1 MKKTLQKSSL
11 FFIGMLI
18 SLIAFTQTTPRSIT
32 FQTIPTGAYGK
43 GSSIAALFTPAG
55 AYPVNN
61 TTFNLYLSDADGNF
75 NSTASNTPIGS
86 AQTHYITFIN
96 GLIPTNASASNTY
109 KLKITAVDGSGGVLA
124 TATSSFSINIQNTTG
139 TNGNSTSQTF
149 TSPADASPFISYSVN
164 SNIGLFGRCVASS
177 DDVYVQNNTSTSVS
191 LSVKNEFDGTTI
203 TAYNNDAFVTQNQN
217 INVPANQK
225 LKLTGSPQK
234 VHYRFFQTIT
244 DAAQSNTISTKA
256 YFFMNNDLSAPFS
269 ALLNVV
275 CYDLGSPGIFTFKTD
290 IDPTRVG
297 SAFFNYPGNIYTAK
311 WDDNSANYVTSIQ
324 DIVDKAGL
332 LTHPYSESS
341 CGKNVIASGQT
352 IYNSF
357 GPSMTVAEPSTCSQT
372 QEALTPIQIFPK
384 PKISYTGPTK
394 GCVGAA
400 LTFTN
405 TSIISPQG
413 SKTVAGCTTP
423 NVLFYWFVDGVQAA
437 ISTDFTT
444 SSLSLGNHTI
454 QLAPFTGG
462 TTYSCTPAP
471 YETLVCIEAAPPA
484 NAASFALI
492 DVDNIRNLDTT
503 ICPANSP
510 FLVVNKSTTLT
521 SGTYCSALEYNWKLT
536 GPAGFTEINTTVSS
550 TSPNFT
556 VPSLT
561 IKGDYTLTL
570 NVSNPCGT
578 SNTFTRKIT
587 VLERPVITTQP
598 TNLTVCDGLNTTF
611 TAVAAGSNLT
621 YKWQVKIPSGTYT
634 DVTNTGVYS
643 GATTASLTITGGTV
657 SMNGYKY
664 QLIVSGSC
672 TPAVTSNEV
681 TLTVN
686 PRPTSVISGS
696 TTVCANL
703 PATISIALTGTAPWN
718 LTYSDGTTSTS
729 ISTSSSTYTFSV
741 SLATTKTYTVTSL
754 TDANCTATIGDRTG
768 SAVITVNPLPT
779 ITGTLN
785 ACVGSTTQL
794 SGSATADAT
803 TPWSS
808 ASTGVATISNTGLV
822 TGISSGTSVITY
834 KNSNGCIITATVTIN
849 PLPTVSIPN
858 TPQSLCKSSGSP
870 SGSVITP
877 TATTTI
883 STYQWYSN
891 TTASNTGGTQVATTN
906 TFTPPNTNAGELY
919 YYVTVTN
926 NNGCIATSNVSGS
939 IKVYSQPTITP
950 LPTSTSYCI
959 NAGAATL
966 TPTITNGGYG
976 TLSYQWY
983 SNTTASTTGATL
995 IPNETS
1001 ATYTPTTTVA
1011 GVKYYY
1017 VIATN
1022 GGPTSASNCNTLTS
1036 NFAEI
1041 KVYATPTIPTD
1052 PVTATYC
1059 ATATPTALTVPSAS
1073 AGGYGTATYQWYSNT
1088 TASTTGGTLVASTAT
1103 YTPNISNAGT
1113 TYYFVNVSNGATGGA
1128 ATCNNLNS
1136 GIATITV
1143 HPLPVITSATFAT
1156 QSLCISS
1163 TATSMT
1169 ASATTATGTIA
1180 SYQWFS
1186 NINANNTG
1194 GTLLTGET
1202 NATFTPPTNA
1212 TGTTYYYC
1220 EITNSWGCKA
1230 VTAISG
1236 AIKVYA
1242 AATISAQP
1250 IAAEYCVSP
1259 SAQATLLSVTAAT
1272 NAPGSLTYKW
1282 YSNTS
1287 NSNSGGSAI
1296 GSATNATYR
1305 PAITTAGATYYYVE
1319 VGNGGPVGCA
1329 TTTSNAVLIN
1339 VYSAPTISV
1348 NLTSSNYCK
1357 DAAANALSTTANNG
1371 GVGTLTYQWYEN
1383 TTASTAT
1390 GSLITGVNS
1399 ATYTPSTST
1408 VGAKYYYVVIT
1419 NGGPTSTCN
1428 TITSAIATINVYAAP
1443 TIITHPITAS
1453 YCKDNTVTPLTV
1465 GGATTGGLGT
1475 LSYQWY
1481 SNSSNTNTG
1490 GTTITNTTTTYT
1502 PLSNTPGTYYYYVE
1516 VRNGATGGATACN
1529 TTPSNVATITIHP
1542 LPVITSANFTA
1553 ENVCVGTT
1561 ATSMTASATTT
1572 TGTITGYQWYK
1583 NSTNS
1588 YTGATQI
1595 ANETNATFT
1604 PPTTTTGT
1612 TYYFCE
1618 ITNSWGCKT
1627 NTPVSGAINV
1637 YAAPV
1642 ITSQP
1647 TGATYCQNVTSTPL
1661 SVTATSGGLG
1671 TPTYQWY
1678 SNPTNSNSSGTLL
1691 TGATSATYTPST
1703 STVGTTYYYVTINNG
1718 GGAAG
1723 CSILASNAV
1732 AIVVNDLPVINAISL
1747 GTQTLCLNATPSN
1760 LSVTAS
1766 TSTGTISSTGYQWY
1780 SNATNSTS
1788 GASLIA
1794 SANTSTYTP
1803 PTNIAGTKFYFT
1815 VITNSFNCTTTTT
1828 VSGAI
1833 NVNSLPTITAQPSI
1847 SSQTKCLND
1856 AFTPLSVSATA
1867 GSGSILKYEWYSNT
1881 TNSTTGGTLVATNTS
1896 SAITNSYTPM
1906 SSSAGALYYYVI
1918 VYNTNG
1924 CQIISNVS
1932 APFTVNDLPSIS
1944 VQPSNTDQTACLNT
1958 ATTDLTVSASAGSG
1972 SISTYTW
1979 YKTNSLTGSPIWT
1992 VAATNTSSSTTNTYT
2007 PPSTTV
2013 GTLYYYVIV
2022 TNSNSCTKSSLAS
2035 GSVTI
2040 NPVAIINNQTNTY
2053 CSGTPFSRTLTTSGT
2068 ITVPVGT
2075 TYSWNAPV
2083 VTGGITGGA
2092 PGTAQATLNG
2102 TLTNPSNTPQT
2113 ATYTVTPRTGNCDG
2127 ATFTYTVTINPKA
2140 TITVPAID
2148 ACSGS
2153 AFAFTPAHGTNGN
2166 IIPANTTYTWTTPTV
2181 TGGITGGASA
2191 SGQTGFSG
2199 NLTNPTNAQK
2209 TATYTLTPTSPVGPC
2224 TGDNFTIVVN
2234 VNAKPSIANKT
2245 QTICSG
2251 DAFSIT
2257 PSNAGAEIVPAN
2269 TTYTWTVVDNTS
2281 VTGESNNI
2289 TPANSIGQPLTNNS
2303 NLVQTVVYTVT
2314 PVSGDVGFC
2323 SGTPFTITVTVNPKP
2338 SISAKTVTA
2347 CSNELFTT
2355 TITNGTNNDIVP
2367 NGITYTWS
2375 VPIVTGN
2382 MTGGAAGNAALS
2394 VSGNLTNPTSVS
2406 QTATYTVR
2414 PIVPGTTSC
2423 TGPDFTVIATI
2434 KPKAIIS
2441 VKSAVA
2447 CSNDAFTFTLS
2458 DGVSTDV
2465 IPTGT
2470 TYSWSS
2476 PTVTGGLT
2484 GGAAGNAQAIVGGT
2498 LSNPSNSAQTATYS
2512 IIANSNNCLSTA
2524 FAATATVYTRPLI
2537 ITQNV
2542 QACSGTAFNVPLS
2555 NGGGNILP
2563 TNTTY
2568 TWTVALNNNVSGASD
2583 VNAPATS
2590 ISQTLTNN
2598 TNTDQLVV
2606 YTVTPT
2612 SGALGNCVG
2621 LPFTVNVTVKP
2632 KPFVTP
2638 QTEPICSG
2646 NNFTNA
2652 PTNGNGNIIPT
2663 GTTYTWTNPVSSPL
2677 GAITGGS
2684 TQAAAQ
2690 TQVRQLLTNT
2700 TNAPG
2705 TLTYTVTPS
2714 ANSCSGSSYQLIVN
2728 VNPKPTITAMSS
2740 TICSS
2745 ETFTAAPVNNTNG
2758 IVPAN
2763 TTYIWTVV
2771 DNPNITGE
2779 SNVTTASI
2787 NISQTLV
2794 NTSNIAQTIVYTVT
2808 PTSGDAGN
2816 CIGNSFT
2823 VSVLVNPQ
2831 PSITAAQAQIVC
2843 SGTAFNI
2850 APVNNTDGIVPTNT
2864 KYTWANPIDNPVG
2877 SITGQSAQ
2885 LVAANS
2891 VTQLLNNVTN
2901 TPATITY
2908 TVTPIAGTCTGPN
2921 FTAVITIN
2929 PKPAINAQ
2937 ARTICSDELFTV
2949 SPVNSADGIVPNN
2962 TTYTWPIPVSNPIG
2976 AVTGGSTQT
2985 VASANISQRLT
2996 NTTNAAATLTYSVTP
3011 KSGAAG
3017 SCPGTPFNV
3026 VVNVNAKP
3034 VIGNQTREVCSGT
3047 AFNLPLVNG
3056 GSTIIPANTTYTWF
3070 VSTNNNNITGQ
3081 SDINVDQSSIGQT
3094 LVNNTNV
3101 AQQITYTITPKS
3113 GATGNCIGSTFL
3125 LTVTVNPKPSI
3136 TTQTQTICSNGTF
3149 TILPVNGGNLIV
3161 PANTTYTWPA
3171 PTNISGGAISGGAAQ
3186 LSSVSSISQ
3195 LLTNNSN
3202 SQGVLRYIVTPTSGA
3217 TGTCPGAPFN
3227 VEITV
3232 SPKPILTSTLTPPAI
3247 CNATNF
3253 SYNPISPTDGVSWIW
3268 TRNTITGITNTA
3280 GTGTGVINETLINTS
3295 ANPITVPYV
3304 FALTTYGCP
3313 NTQTVNVI
3321 VFPTPQLTSLLTL
3334 PAQCSGTPFYYNP
3347 TSATIGT
3354 SYTWSRASIAGISNP
3369 ATNGSGAISETLT
3382 NTSPNPIVVN
3392 YVYTLTANGC
3402 TNQQT
3407 VSVTIDPL
3415 PIANFSI
3422 GGLRADCGPTS
3433 RTLIN
3438 SSSVNSNPLT
3448 NGTFTWGIDIIR
3460 NGGAV
3465 PVYSLI
3471 NTNYTTQ
3478 VNYTFTNTGI
3488 RDSLYPITLTAKSPN
3503 GCLNTYRDTITIHP
3517 DARIDLKIG
3526 TTAACAPFNA
3536 VNSINVIN
3544 KTDPSP
3550 DPTINLFSSYKW
3562 TIRDKR
3568 GNILSNTIS
3577 PNPPNYTIT
3586 NADDTLHIALKVNS
3600 LYGCRP
3606 DSVNRIVYTYQNPI
3620 VNFTVAPQNSCTML
3634 STQAVN
3640 TSYIGPNRTTSS
3652 LRYAWYANGSL
3663 LSNAGVPGTFNLIN
3677 NSNTRDSIYTIK
3689 LVISETVNNCK
3700 DSSSVGN
3707 LIVYPKPKAI
3717 FTVDKANEVCTTIDG
3732 VNSSI
3737 NNSSLF
3743 KNGTVPQYKW
3753 SVTYNNLFDT
3763 ARAIVIDSTTAP
3775 FIAAKPNF
3783 KFKDAKG
3790 TVDTSYNINMMIYT
3804 VDGCIDTLTKSIK
3817 INRRPNVDFT
3827 VPVEGCGI
3835 YIVNPTDNT
3844 TNFPN
3849 DSLQRQWTVLPMGGL
3864 SLFAETTKNPY
3875 VIFPVNT
3882 TANSI
3887 AYKIKQTVTSLA
3899 GCIDS
3904 LNRFTTIHPKP
3915 TASFAVGKIDSCGPW
3930 TKTIRNTSDPKNG
3943 LGINAITSRWEV
3955 RKDNIIRLNTSAQ
3968 NLTYTFTNTG
3978 IVDSI
3983 YSVRLFV
3990 SNPQGCLDTTAV
4002 QQITVHP
4009 NARAFFNTDTLGCA
4023 PFKIRDHIKVQD
4035 FPQANDIWRYE
4046 WRIYDRFGFLLANY
4060 DSSVLAPDYIIQNES
4075 DTVTLQ
4081 LIAYSKW
4088 GCTQDIF
4095 SRQIITRPN
4104 SVKAIVTADST
4115 ICSNL
4120 PLAFTNRSYYGN
4132 NNETAG
4138 LIYDWYVNDSKVT
4151 NINSPIFI
4159 FKNNSNVSDSILYVK
4174 LVTTY
4179 TNTGCN
4185 DSVTRKI
4192 TIYPAP
4198 APNFTV
4204 TSKEICGV
4212 PVGYKNFL
4220 NESIVAKNNVYNAA
4234 WTVTNLTLN
4243 RPAGLQVLPTSTNRR
4258 FQLQFGDNPGNIDT
4272 IYAVKLTATSLN
4284 GCAADTTINISLYRR
4299 PNVRFTISN
4308 ALICGESTLQL
4319 TDQTTN
4325 VPTSKVWSYTTPTGS
4340 ALSFFPS
4347 VTATSPK
4354 ILVPPNVTGNLVS
4367 YYIKQ
4372 VALTVNGCTDSTIVQ
4387 LDAKPLPTAKFGM
4400 SDTASCIDSITIKFK
4415 DESIPRTPETITGWT
4430 WDFGDGVT
4438 ATIKNPVHFYNKPG
4452 TYTISLVITNNEG
4465 CSSLPTR
4472 KTLIVYGAP
4481 KALFTMPKKV
4491 CQTDTIRFTNKTIL
4505 GYGTSTFASEWNFGD
4520 GSSINTNANPSHV
4533 FTKPGIFVVSL
4544 KVKADSSCTTST
4556 VYDTITVAGF
4566 PSAGFTH
4573 QFNCVNSPV
4582 NFIDTSKAGFADT
4595 LGSWRWSFD
4604 NGSFSNQA
4612 SPTHRFS
4619 NLRTYN
4625 VKLLVS
4631 GLACPN
4637 LKDSVTYPLL
4647 IDAPIASFNMSD
4659 SLSCIDSIS
4668 VKFTDFSSTYAPT
4681 TIRNWNWNF
4690 GDGTT
4695 STMQSPTHFF
4705 NKPGKYYITL
4715 TVTNNEGCTSLPLTK
4730 QLIVYG
4736 SPKAAFVMPEKVCQ
4750 TDTIRF
4756 TNKTQLGYGSITFAS
4771 EWNFGDGSS
4780 INTNANPS
4788 HVFTKPG
4795 IFVVSLKVKADSSCT
4810 TSTVYDTITVAGFPS
4825 AGFTHQ
4831 FNCVNS
4837 PVNFI
4842 DTSKAGF
4849 ADTLGS
4855 WRWSFDNGSFSNQA
4869 SPTHRF
4875 SNLRTYNVKLLVS
4888 GLACPNLKDSV
4899 TYPLLIDA
4907 PIASFNMSDSLSCID
4922 SIKIKFT
4929 DLSSTYAPTTIRN
4942 WNWNFGDGSSS
4953 TTQSPTHL
4961 FNKPGKYYI
4970 TLTVT
4975 NNEGCTSLP
4984 LTKQLIVYGSP
4995 KAAFVMPKQICLT
5008 DSIPF
5013 VNTSTLGYGST
5024 KFISYTW
5031 DFGDG
5036 IPLNYTANP
5045 THRFKFAGKFGV
5057 RLTVRADSSCMTST
5071 FVDSVT
5077 VIGYPKAKFG
5087 ITNYCVETPIFFK
5100 DSSVAGYAD
5109 KVGSWRWDFGDNSFS
5124 SVTSPVHIY
5133 NRIGTF
5139 PVKLLVS
5146 GNLCPY
5152 LQDSITIPLKIIDRR
5167 RDSVYA
5173 IKYLQYNIAQSLCAL
5188 PGGNKYTWSP
5198 STDINP
5204 IDSRCVTINVQHPK
5218 TIYKI
5223 TIIDSAGCTIND
5235 RQEIW
5240 GFPGTDIFLPRAF
5253 IPASNNRDNAIFKPI
5268 YVGVT
5273 VIKYFK
5279 IYDRF
5284 GHEVFSTS
5292 DMSKYWDGTSNGVN
5306 QPMETYTW
5314 IIQGFDY
5321 NNKPVIRQGNVTLI
5335 RYQ

>member
-11 FFIGMLI
+11 FLIGILI
-18 SLIAFTQTTPRSIT
+18 SLCALAQTTPRSIT

-43 GSSIAALFTPAG
+43 GSSIAALFAPAG
-55 AYPVNN
+55 AFPVNN
-61 TTFNLYLSDADGNF
+61 TTFNLYLSDPDGNF
-75 NSTASNTPIGS
+75 NSTASNTAIGS

-96 GLIPTNASASNTY
+96 GLIPTNATASTTY
-109 KLKITAVDGSGGVLA
+109 KLKITAIDGSGGVLA
-124 TATSSFSINIQNTTG
+124 TATSGFSINIQNTTG
-139 TNGNSTSQTF
+139 TNGDATSQTF
-149 TSPADASPFISYSVN
+149 TTPADASPFISYSVN
-164 SNIGLFGRCVASS
+164 SGIGLYGRCVASL
-177 DDVYVQNNTSTSVS
+177 DDVFVLNNTANTVT
-191 LSVKNEFDGTTI
+191 LSIKNEFDGTTI
-203 TAYNNDAFVTQNQN
+203 AAYINDAFATQNQN
-217 INVPANQK
+217 VTVTANQK
-225 LKLTGSPQK
+225 LKLSSSPQK

-297 SAFFNYPGNIYTAK
+297 SAYFNYPGNIYTAK
-311 WDDNSANYVTSIQ
+311 WDDNTANYVTSIQ

-394 GCVGAA
+394 GCVGSP

-423 NVLFYWFVDGVQAA
+423 NVLYYWFVDGVQAS

-471 YETLVCIEAAPPA
+471 YETVVCIEAAPPA

-492 DVDNIRNLDTT
+492 DVDNIRDLDTT
-503 ICPANSP
+503 ICPSNNP
-510 FLVVNKSTTLT
+510 FLVVNKSSTLT
-521 SGTYCSALEYNWKLT
+521 SGTYCSTLNYNWKLT
-536 GPAGFTEINTTVSS
+536 GPTGFAEINTTTTSA
-550 TSPNFT
+550 SPNFT

-561 IKGDYTLTL
+561 IKGNYTLTL
-570 NVSNPCGT
+570 TVSNPCGT
-578 SNTFTRKIT
+578 SNAYTRIIT
-587 VLERPVITTQP
+587 VLEQPAITTQP

-611 TAVAAGSNLT
+611 TAVATGSNLT
-621 YKWQVKIPSGTYT
+621 YRWQVKIPSGTYT

-643 GATTASLTITGGTV
+643 GATTASLTITGATV

-664 QLIVSGSC
+664 QLIVSGTC
-672 TPAVTSNEV
+672 TPDVTSNEV

-696 TTVCANL
+696 TTVCANT

-718 LTYSDGTTSTS
+718 ITYSDGTTSTS
-729 ISTSSSTYTFSV
+729 VTTSSSPYTFNV

-754 TDANCTATIGDRTG
+754 SDANCTAVVGDRTG

-779 ITGTLN
+779 ISGTLN

-808 ASTGVATISNTGLV
+808 ASTSVATISNTGLV
-822 TGISSGTSVITY
+822 TGVSAGTSVITY
-834 KNSNGCIITATVTIN
+834 TNSNGCIITATVTIN

-858 TPQSLCKSSGSP
+858 TNQSLCLNPLTP
-870 SGSVITP
+870 SGSALSP
-877 TATTTI
+877 TTTTTI
-883 STYQWYSN
+883 STYQWFSN
-891 TTASNTGGTQVATTN
+891 STASNTGGTQVATTN

-919 YYVTVTN
+919 YYLTVTN
-926 NNGCIATSNVSGS
+926 NNGCVATSNVSGS
-939 IKVYSQPTITP
+939 IKVYGKPTITA
-950 LPTSTSYCI
+950 LPTTTSYCI
-959 NAGAATL
+959 NATATTL

-976 TLSYQWY
+976 TLTYQWY
-983 SNTTASTTGATL
+983 SNTTASTTGATE
-995 IPNETS
+995 IANETN
-1001 ATYTPTTTVA
+1001 ATFTPLTTAA

-1017 VIATN
+1017 VVVTN
-1022 GGPTSASNCNTLTS
+1022 GGPTSASNCNTITS

-1041 KVYATPTIPTD
+1041 KVYATPTITTD
-1052 PVTATYC
+1052 PVPATYC
-1059 ATATPTALTVPSAS
+1059 AGSAPVALTVPDATN
-1073 AGGYGTATYQWYSNT
+1073 GGYGTTTYQWYSNT
-1088 TASTTGGTLVASTAT
+1088 TASTTGGTLIGSSAT
-1103 YTPNISNAGT
+1103 YTPNISTAGT
-1113 TYYFVNVSNGATGGA
+1113 TYYYTNISNGGTGGA
-1128 ATCNNLNS
+1128 AACNNLNS

-1143 HPLPVITSATFAT
+1143 HPLPVITSATFASE
-1156 QSLCISS
+1156 SLCISS

-1169 ASATTATGTIA
+1169 ASATTATGTIT

-1186 NINANNTG
+1186 NANASNTG
-1194 GTLLTGET
+1194 GTSIAGAT
-1202 NATFTPPTNA
+1202 NAIFTPPTSA

-1230 VTAISG
+1230 TTAVSG

-1250 IAAEYCVSP
+1250 IAADYCVSP

-1287 NSNSGGSAI
+1287 NSNSGGTLI
-1296 GSATNATYR
+1296 GGATNASYR
-1305 PAITTAGATYYYVE
+1305 PSITTVGATYYYAE
-1319 VGNGGPVGCA
+1319 VSNGGPAGCQ

-1339 VYSAPTISV
+1339 VYTAPTIST
-1348 NLTSSNYCK
+1348 NLVSSNYCK
-1357 DAAANALSTTANNG
+1357 DVTANAISVTASNG

-1383 TTASTAT
+1383 ANASSPN
-1390 GSLITGVNS
+1390 GSMITGANNS
-1399 ATYTPSTST
+1399 TYTPSTTT
-1408 VGAKYYYVVIT
+1408 VGTKYFYVVVN
-1419 NGGPTSTCN
+1419 NGGPTGTCN
-1428 TITSAIATINVYAAP
+1428 TVTSAIATINVYAAP
-1443 TIITHPITAS
+1443 TITSHPVSAT
-1453 YCKDNTVTPLTV
+1453 YCKDNTVAALTI

-1475 LSYQWY
+1475 LTYQWY
-1481 SNSSNTNTG
+1481 SNTTNTNTG
-1490 GTTITNTTTTYT
+1490 GSTITNTTTTFT
-1502 PLSNTPGTYYYYVE
+1502 PLSTTPGTYYYYVD
-1516 VRNGATGGATACN
+1516 VRNGATGGAIGCN
-1529 TTPSNVATITIHP
+1529 TTASNVATITIHP
-1542 LPVITSANFTA
+1542 LPVSTSTFAS
-1553 ENVCVGTT
+1553 ENICVGTA
-1561 ATSMTASATTT
+1561 ATSMTASATTA
-1572 TGTITGYQWYK
+1572 TGTIATYQWYR
-1583 NSTNS
+1583 NSSNS

-1595 ANETNATFT
+1595 VSETNATFT
-1604 PPTTTTGT
+1604 PPTSTTGT

-1618 ITNSWGCKT
+1618 ITNSWGCST
-1627 NTPVSGAINV
+1627 RTAISGAINV

-1647 TGATYCQNVTSTPL
+1647 SGATYCQNVNAAAL
-1661 SVTATSGGLG
+1661 SVTATAGGLG
-1671 TPTYQWY
+1671 TLTYQWY
-1678 SNPTNSNSSGTLL
+1678 SNSTNSNSNGTLL

-1703 STVGTTYYYVTINNG
+1703 STVGTNYYYVVINNG

-1723 CSILASNAV
+1723 CSLLPSNAV
-1732 AIVVNDLPVINAISL
+1732 AVIVNDLPVINAIAL
-1747 GTQTLCLNATPSN
+1747 GAQTLCLNATPSN

-1766 TSTGTISSTGYQWY
+1766 TATGTISSTGYQWY
-1780 SNATNSTS
+1780 SNTTNSTS
-1788 GASLIA
+1788 GASPIA
-1794 SANTSTYTP
+1794 GANNNTYTP
-1803 PTNIAGTKFYFT
+1803 PTNVAGSKHYFV

-1833 NVNSLPTITAQPSI
+1833 LVNSLPTIATQPSI
-1847 SSQTKCLND
+1847 SSQTKCLNE
-1856 AFTPLSVSATA
+1856 AFTALTVTAAA
-1867 GSGSILKYEWYSNT
+1867 GSGSISKYEWYSNT
-1881 TNSTTGGTLVATNTS
+1881 TNSTSGGTLVATNNS
-1896 SAITNSYTPM
+1896 SASTNSYTPL
-1906 SSSAGALYYYVI
+1906 SSSPGVLYYYVT

-1924 CQIISNVS
+1924 CQITSNIS

-1944 VQPSNTDQTACLNT
+1944 VQPSSSNQTACLNT
-1958 ATTDLTVSASAGSG
+1958 ATTDLTVNASAGSG
-1972 SISTYTW
+1972 NISSYTW
-1979 YKTNSLTGSPIWT
+1979 YSTSNISGTPVWT
-1992 VAATNTSSSTTNTYT
+1992 VVATNTTSSTTNTYT
-2007 PPSTTV
+2007 PASNTV
-2013 GTLYYYVIV
+2013 GTLYYYVRV
-2022 TNSNSCTKSSLAS
+2022 TNSNGCIKASDAS

-2040 NPVAIINNQTNTY
+2040 NPVAIITNQNDAY
-2053 CSGTPFSRTLTTSGT
+2053 CSGTPFSKTLTSGGSN
-2068 ITVPVGT
+2068 TVPANT

-2092 PGTAQATLNG
+2092 PGSAQTTLNG
-2102 TLTNPSNTPQT
+2102 TLTNPTNTPQT

-2140 TITVPAID
+2140 TISVPAID
-2148 ACSGS
+2148 ACSGN
-2153 AFAFTPAHGTNGN
+2153 AFSFTPAHGTNGN
-2166 IIPANTTYTWTTPTV
+2166 IIPANTTYTWTSPTV
-2181 TGGITGGASA
+2181 TGGLTGGFSA
-2191 SGQTGFSG
+2191 SGQTSFSG
-2199 NLTNPTNAQK
+2199 NLTNPNNTQK
-2209 TATYTLTPTSPVGPC
+2209 TATYTVTPTSPIGSCP
-2224 TGDNFTIVVN
+2224 GDNFTILVN
-2234 VNAKPSIANKT
+2234 INAKPTIAAKT

-2251 DAFSIT
+2251 DAFNIT
-2257 PSNAGAEIVPAN
+2257 PSNAGNEIVPAN

-2281 VTGESNNI
+2281 ITGESNNN
-2289 TPANSIGQPLTNNS
+2289 TPANNISQTLTNNT
-2303 NLVQTVVYTVT
+2303 NTVQTVVYTVT
-2314 PVSGDVGFC
+2314 PVSGDVGNC
-2323 SGTPFTITVTVNPKP
+2323 PGTPFTITVTINPKP

-2355 TITNGTNNDIVP
+2355 IITNGANSDIVP

-2375 VPIVTGN
+2375 APIVTGG
-2382 MTGGAAGNAALS
+2382 MTGGAAGNAATS
-2394 VSGNLTNPTSVS
+2394 VSGNLSNPTSVN

-2414 PIVPGTTSC
+2414 PTVPGGTSC
-2423 TGPDFTVIATI
+2423 IGQDFTVIATI
-2434 KPKAIIS
+2434 KPKAIIAA
-2441 VKSAVA
+2441 KTATA
-2447 CSNDAFTFTLS
+2447 CSNDAFTFALI
-2458 DGVSTDV
+2458 DGAGSDV
-2465 IPTGT
+2465 IPLGT
-2470 TYSWSS
+2470 TYTWSS
-2476 PTVTGGLT
+2476 VPNVTGGLT
-2484 GGAAGNAQAIVGGT
+2484 GGATGSAQNTVGGT
-2498 LSNPSNSAQTATYS
+2498 LVNPSNTSQTATYNVT
-2512 IIANSNNCLSTA
+2512 ANSDGCLSTA
-2524 FAATATVYTRPLI
+2524 FSATATIYARPSI
-2537 ITQNV
+2537 TTQNV
-2542 QACSGTAFNVPLS
+2542 QTCSGTAFTVPLS
-2555 NGGGNILP
+2555 NGGNNILP
-2563 TNTTY
+2563 SGTTY
-2568 TWTVALNNNVSGASD
+2568 TWTVAQNNNVSGATD
-2583 VNAPATS
+2583 VNVATS
-2590 ISQTLTNN
+2590 IISQTLINN
-2598 TNTDQLVV
+2598 TNTDQIVT
-2606 YTVTPT
+2606 YSVTPI
-2612 SGALGNCVG
+2612 SGATGNCPG

-2638 QTEPICSG
+2638 QSETICSG
-2646 NNFTNA
+2646 SNFTNA
-2652 PTNGNGNIIPT
+2652 PTNGNSNIVPT
-2663 GTTYTWTNPVSSPL
+2663 GTTYTWTTPTSNPIGTISGGTLQTSP
-2677 GAITGGS
+2677 
-2684 TQAAAQ
+2684 Q
-2690 TQVRQLLTNT
+2690 TQVRQSLTNT
-2700 TNAPG
+2700 TNTPG

-2714 ANSCSGSSYQLIVN
+2714 ANGCAGSSYQLIVN
-2728 VNPKPTITAMSS
+2728 VNPKPAITNMST

-2745 ETFTAAPVNNTNG
+2745 ETFTTAPANGSNG
-2758 IVPAN
+2758 IVPVN
-2763 TTYIWTVV
+2763 TTYTWTVV

-2779 SNVTTASI
+2779 SNVTTSST

-2794 NTSNIAQTIVYTVT
+2794 NTSHTAQTVVYTVI

-2823 VSVLVNPQ
+2823 VSVVVSPQ
-2831 PSITAAQAQIVC
+2831 PSITAAQTPIVC

-2850 APVNNTDGIVPTNT
+2850 APVNNTDGIVPSNT
-2864 KYTWANPIDNPVG
+2864 KYTWANPTDNPVG
-2877 SITGQSAQ
+2877 SITGQSSQ

-2891 VTQLLNNVTN
+2891 VSQLLNNITN

-2908 TVTPIAGTCTGPN
+2908 TITPIAGTCTGPN
-2921 FTAVITIN
+2921 FTAVITVN
-2929 PKPAINAQ
+2929 PKPNITTPPV
-2937 ARTICSDELFTV
+2937 TICSEDLFTV
-2949 SPVNSADGIVPNN
+2949 SPINGSNGIVPNN
-2962 TTYTWPIPVSNPIG
+2962 TTYTWPIPISNPVG

-2985 VASANISQRLT
+2985 VAAANISQRLT

-3017 SCPGTPFNV
+3017 NCPGSPFNV

-3034 VIGNQTREVCSGT
+3034 VIGNQNLSICSGA

-3081 SDINVDQSSIGQT
+3081 SDVNVDQSTIGQT
-3094 LVNNTNV
+3094 LTNNTNV

-3113 GATGNCIGSTFL
+3113 GATGNCVGSTFL

-3136 TTQTQTICSNGTF
+3136 TTQTQTICSNATF
-3149 TILPVNGGNLIV
+3149 NIAPANGGNLIV

-3232 SPKPILTSTLTPPAI
+3232 SPKPILISTLTPPAI

-3253 SYNPISPTDGVSWIW
+3253 SYNPNTPTDGASYVW
-3268 TRNTITGITNTA
+3268 TRNTLAGISNTA
-3280 GTGTGVINETLINTS
+3280 GTGTGVINETLINTT

-3304 FALTTYGCP
+3304 FALTAYGCP

-3321 VFPTPQLTSLLTL
+3321 VNPTPQLTSLLTL

-3347 TSATIGT
+3347 TSATNGT
-3354 SYTWSRASIAGISNP
+3354 TYTWTRASIAGISNP
-3369 ATNGSGAISETLT
+3369 AANGSGAISETLT

-3407 VSVTIDPL
+3407 ISVTIDPL
-3415 PIANFSI
+3415 PIANFNI
-3422 GGLRADCGPTS
+3422 GGPRADCGPTT
-3433 RTLIN
+3433 RTIIN
-3438 SSSVNSNPLT
+3438 TSSVNSNPLT
-3448 NGTFTWGIDIIR
+3448 NGIFTWGIDILR

-3503 GCLNTYRDTITIHP
+3503 GCINTYRDTITVHP
-3517 DARIDLKIG
+3517 DAHIDLTIG

-3536 VNSINVIN
+3536 INSINVVN

-3562 TIRDKR
+3562 TIRDR
-3568 GNILSNTIS
+3568 NGNILSNTVS
-3577 PNPPNYTIT
+3577 PNPPNYAIT
-3586 NADDTLHIALKVNS
+3586 NPDDTLQIALKVNS

-3663 LSNAGVPGTFNLIN
+3663 LSNAQVPGTFNLIN
-3677 NSNTRDSIYTIK
+3677 NSNTRDTIYTIK
-3689 LVISETVNNCK
+3689 LVVSETINSCK

-3707 LIVYPKPKAI
+3707 LVVYPKPKAI
-3717 FTVDKANEVCTTIDG
+3717 FTIDKADEVCTTING

-3743 KNGTVPQYKW
+3743 KNGTVPQYNW

-3763 ARAIVIDSTTAP
+3763 ARAIIIDSTTAP
-3775 FIAAKPNF
+3775 FIAARPNF

-3817 INRRPNVDFT
+3817 IRRRPNVDFT
-3827 VPVEGCGI
+3827 IPVEGCGI

-3844 TNFPN
+3844 INFPN
-3849 DSLQRQWTVLPMGGL
+3849 DSLNRQWTVLPSGGL
-3864 SLFAETTKNPY
+3864 SLFNANANNPY
-3875 VIFPVNT
+3875 IIFPVNN

-3887 AYKIKQTVTSLA
+3887 AYKVKQSVTVK
-3899 GCIDS
+3899 GFDECIDS
-3904 LNRFTTIHPKP
+3904 LNRFITIHPKP
-3915 TASFAVGKIDSCGPW
+3915 TASFNVGKIDSCGPW
-3930 TKTIRNTSDPKNG
+3930 TKTFTNTSDPKNG
-3943 LGINAITSRWEV
+3943 LGVNAITSRWEV
-3955 RKDNIIRLNTSAQ
+3955 RKDNIIKLNTSAQ

-3978 IVDSI
+3978 VVDSV
-3983 YSVRLFV
+3983 YTVRLFV
-3990 SNPQGCLDTTAV
+3990 SNPQGCLDTTAL

-4095 SRQIITRPN
+4095 SRQVITRPN
-4104 SVKAIVTADST
+4104 SVKANVTADST

-4120 PLAFTNRSYYGN
+4120 PLAFTNTSYYGN
-4132 NNETAG
+4132 NNQTAG

-4151 NINSPIFI
+4151 NLNSPTFI
-4159 FKNNSNVSDSILYVK
+4159 FRNNSNVSDSILYVK
-4174 LVTTY
+4174 LVTTF
-4179 TNTGCN
+4179 TGTGCN
-4185 DSVTRKI
+4185 DSTTKKI

-4204 TSKEICGV
+4204 TTKEICGN
-4212 PVGYKNFL
+4212 PVGFKNFVT
-4220 NESIVAKNNVYNAA
+4220 ESIVAKNNVYNAA
-4234 WTVTNLTLN
+4234 WNITNLTLN
-4243 RPAGLQVLPTSTNRR
+4243 QPSGLQVLPTSTNKL

-4272 IYAVKLTATSLN
+4272 IYAVKLTATSIN
-4284 GCAADTTINISLYRR
+4284 GCKADTTTNISLYRR
-4299 PNVRFTISN
+4299 PNVNFTISN
-4308 ALICGESTLQL
+4308 SLVCGEITLQL
-4319 TDQTTN
+4319 TDQTSN
-4325 VPTSKVWSYTTPTGS
+4325 VPTSKVWSYTTPTGNP
-4340 ALSFFPS
+4340 LSFFPS
-4347 VTATSPK
+4347 TTATSPK
-4354 ILVPPNVTGNLVS
+4354 VLVPPNITGNLVS

-4372 VALTVNGCTDSTIVQ
+4372 IATTVNGCTDSAIVQ
-4387 LDAKPLPTAKFGM
+4387 LDAKALPTAVFNM
-4400 SDTASCIDSITIKFK
+4400 SDTSSCIDSVTIKFK
-4415 DESIPRTPETITGWT
+4415 DQSIPRTPETITGWS
-4430 WDFGDGVT
+4430 WDFGDGIT
-4438 ATIKNPVHFYNKPG
+4438 SNIQNPSHFYNKPG

-4472 KTLIVYGAP
+4472 KQLVVYGSPRAR
-4481 KALFTMPKKV
+4481 FTMPKKV
-4491 CQTDTIRFTNKTIL
+4491 CQTDTIRFTNNTVL
-4505 GYGTSTFASEWNFGD
+4505 GHGTSNFASEWNFGD
-4520 GSSINTNANPSHV
+4520 GSSINTLASPTHV
-4533 FTKPGIFVVSL
+4533 FTKPGIFIVTL
-4544 KVKADSSCTTST
+4544 TVKADSSCTTST

-4566 PSAGFTH
+4566 PKAGFTH

-4582 NFIDTSKAGFADT
+4582 NFIDTSKVGFADT
-4595 LGSWRWSFD
+4595 LGSWRWTFD
-4604 NGSFSNQA
+4604 DGSFSNQP

-4619 NLRTYN
+4619 NLKTYN

-4637 LKDSVTYPLL
+4637 LKDSVVYPLL
-4647 IDAPIASFNMSD
+4647 IDAPIASFIMSD
-4659 SLSCIDSIS
+4659 SVSCID
-4668 VKFTDFSSTYAPT
+4668 
-4681 TIRNWNWNF
+4681 TI
-4690 GDGTT
+4690 
-4695 STMQSPTHFF
+4695 Q
-4705 NKPGKYYITL
+4705 
-4715 TVTNNEGCTSLPLTK
+4715 V
-4730 QLIVYG
+4730 
-4736 SPKAAFVMPEKVCQ
+4736 
-4750 TDTIRF
+4750 
-4756 TNKTQLGYGSITFAS
+4756 
-4771 EWNFGDGSS
+4771 
-4780 INTNANPS
+4780 
-4788 HVFTKPG
+4788 
-4795 IFVVSLKVKADSSCT
+4795 
-4810 TSTVYDTITVAGFPS
+4810 
-4825 AGFTHQ
+4825 
-4831 FNCVNS
+4831 
-4837 PVNFI
+4837 
-4842 DTSKAGF
+4842 
-4849 ADTLGS
+4849 
-4855 WRWSFDNGSFSNQA
+4855 
-4869 SPTHRF
+4869 
-4875 SNLRTYNVKLLVS
+4875 
-4888 GLACPNLKDSV
+4888 
-4899 TYPLLIDA
+4899 
-4907 PIASFNMSDSLSCID
+4907 
-4922 SIKIKFT
+4922 KFT

-4942 WNWNFGDGSSS
+4942 WNWNFGDGNTS
-4953 TTQSPTHL
+4953 TDQSPTHV
-4961 FNKPGKYYI
+4961 FRKPGKYFI

-4984 LTKQLIVYGSP
+4984 LIKQLIVYGSP

-5024 KFISYTW
+5024 QFISYIW

-5087 ITNYCVETPIFFK
+5087 IENYCVETPIFFR
-5100 DSSVAGYAD
+5100 DSSIAGYAD
-5109 KVGSWRWDFGDNSFS
+5109 RLGSWSWNFGDNSFS
-5124 SVTSPVHIY
+5124 SSTNPVHIY
-5133 NRIGTF
+5133 KRTGTF
-5139 PVKLLVS
+5139 PVQLVVS
-5146 GNLCPY
+5146 GNLCPS
-5152 LQDSITIPLKIIDRR
+5152 LQDSITVPLKIIDRR
-5167 RDSVYA
+5167 RDSVYS
-5173 IKYLQYNIAQSLCAL
+5173 IKYLQYNIAQNLCAL
-5188 PGGNKYTWSP
+5188 PGGDKYTWSP

-5223 TIIDSAGCTIND
+5223 TIIDSAGCTITD
-5235 RQEIW
+5235 RQEVW

-5292 DMSKYWDGTSNGVN
+5292 DMNKYWDGTSNGVN

-5321 NNKPVIRQGNVTLI
+5321 NNKPVIRQGNVTLV

>member
-11 FFIGMLI
+11 LFIGMLI
-18 SLIAFTQTTPRSIT
+18 SLFAFAQTRSIT
-32 FQTIPTGAYGK
+32 FQTIPTGAYGQS
-43 GSSIAALFTPAG
+43 SSIAALFTPG
-55 AYPVNN
+55 GVFPVNN
-61 TTFNLYLSDADGNF
+61 TRFNLYLSDPDGNF
-75 NSTASNTPIGS
+75 NSTASNTAIGT
-86 AQTHYITFIN
+86 ALTHYITFIN
-96 GLIPTNASASNTY
+96 GQIPANATAANTY
-109 KLKITAVDGSGGVLA
+109 KLKITAFDGSGGVLA
-124 TATSSFSINIQNTTG
+124 TATSSFTINIQNTTG
-139 TNGNSTSQTF
+139 TNGNATSQTF

-164 SNIGLFGRCVASS
+164 SSIGLFGRCVASS

-203 TAYNNDAFVTQNQN
+203 PAYNNDAFASQNQN
-217 INVPANQK
+217 VTVTANQK

-297 SAFFNYPGNIYTAK
+297 SAYFNYPGNIYTAK
-311 WDDNSANYVTSIQ
+311 WDDNTPNYVTSIQ
-324 DIVDKAGL
+324 DIIDKAGL

-357 GPSMTVAEPSTCSQT
+357 GPSMTVAEPSNCTQT

-384 PKISYTGPTK
+384 PRISYTGPTK
-394 GCVGAA
+394 GCVGTP

-413 SKTVAGCTTP
+413 SKTVAGCSTP
-423 NVLFYWFVDGVQAA
+423 NVLYYWFVDGVQAS
-437 ISTDFTT
+437 ISTNFTT

-471 YETLVCIEAAPPA
+471 YETVVCIEAAPPSD
-484 NAASFALI
+484 AARFALI
-492 DVDNIRNLDTT
+492 DTDNNRNADTT

-510 FLVVNKSTTLT
+510 FLVVNKSSTLT
-521 SGTYCSALEYNWKLT
+521 SGSYCSILNYNWKLT
-536 GPAGFTEINTTVSS
+536 GPAGFTEINSTVSS
-550 TSPNFT
+550 SSPNFT
-556 VPSLT
+556 VPTLSL
-561 IKGDYTLTL
+561 KGDYTLTL
-570 NVSNPCGT
+570 TVSNPCGT
-578 SNTFTRKIT
+578 SAAFTRKIT
-587 VLERPVITTQP
+587 VLERPEITVDP
-598 TNLTVCDGLNTTF
+598 TNKTVCDGLNTTF
-611 TAVAAGSNLT
+611 TATAVGSNLV
-621 YKWQVKIPSGTYT
+621 YRWQVKIPSGTFT

-643 GATTASLTITGGTV
+643 GATTASLAITGATL

-664 QLIVSGSC
+664 KLIVSGSC
-672 TPAVTSNEV
+672 SPNDESPEV

-686 PRPTSVISGS
+686 PRPTSVITGS
-696 TTVCANL
+696 TTVCENT

-718 LTYSDGTTSTS
+718 FTYSDGTTTSST
-729 ISTSSSTYTFSV
+729 ITTSSSTYTFSV
-741 SLATTKTYTVTSL
+741 SLASTKTYTVTSL
-754 TDANCTATIGDRTG
+754 TDANCTAASGDRTG
-768 SAVITVNPLPT
+768 SAVITINPLPT
-779 ITGTLN
+779 ITGTLS
-785 ACVGSTTQL
+785 ACVSSTTQL

-808 ASTGVATISNTGLV
+808 ATTSVATISNTGLV
-822 TGISSGTSVITY
+822 TGVSAGTSVITY
-834 KNSNGCIITATVTIN
+834 TNSNGCVRTATVTIHA
-849 PLPTVSIPN
+849 LPTVSIPN
-858 TPQSLCKSSGSP
+858 TNQSLCKSNGSP
-870 SGSVITP
+870 SGSAITP
-877 TATTTI
+877 TTTTTI
-883 STYQWYSN
+883 SSYQWFSN

-906 TFTPPNTNAGELY
+906 TFTPPNTNTGELFY
-919 YYVTVTN
+919 YLTVTN
-926 NNGCIATSNVSGS
+926 NNGCVATSNVSGS
-939 IKVYSQPTITP
+939 IKVYGQPTISS
-950 LPTSTSYCI
+950 LPTTTSYCI
-959 NAGAATL
+959 NAAATTL

-983 SNTTASTTGATL
+983 SNSTASTVGAQA
-995 IPNETS
+995 IPNETG

-1022 GGPTSASNCNTLTS
+1022 GGPSSASNCNTLTS
-1036 NFAEI
+1036 NFAEV
-1041 KVYATPTIPTD
+1041 KVFGTPTIPTD

-1059 ATATPTALTVPSAS
+1059 ATATPTALTVPNAT

-1088 TASTTGGTLVASTAT
+1088 TASTAGATSIAGATTSTF
-1103 YTPNISNAGT
+1103 TPTITTAGT
-1113 TYYFVNVSNGATGGA
+1113 TYYFANVSNGGTGGA
-1128 ATCNNLNS
+1128 ASCNNLNS

-1143 HPLPVITSATFAT
+1143 HPLPVITSGTFAT
-1156 QSLCISS
+1156 ESLCIST

-1180 SYQWFS
+1180 SYQWFRNS
-1186 NINANNTG
+1186 NASNSG
-1194 GTLLTGET
+1194 GTLINGET

-1230 VTAISG
+1230 TTPVSG
-1236 AIKVYA
+1236 AIKVYS
-1242 AATISAQP
+1242 AATISTQP
-1250 IAAEYCVSP
+1250 IAADYCVSP
-1259 SAQATLLSVTAAT
+1259 TVQATVLSVTAAT
-1272 NAPGSLTYKW
+1272 NAPGSLTYRW
-1282 YSNTS
+1282 FSNTS
-1287 NSNSGGSAI
+1287 NSNSGGTLI
-1296 GSATNATYR
+1296 GSATSASYR
-1305 PAITTAGATYYYVE
+1305 PAITAAGATYYYVE

-1339 VYSAPTISV
+1339 VFSAPTISA

-1357 DAAANALSTTANNG
+1357 DAAANAISITASNG

-1390 GSLITGVNS
+1390 GSIINGANS
-1399 ATYTPSTST
+1399 STYTPSTST
-1408 VGAKYYYVVIT
+1408 VGTKYYYVVVT

-1428 TITSAIATINVYAAP
+1428 TITSSIATINVYAAP
-1443 TIITHPITAS
+1443 TINTHPITAS

-1475 LSYQWY
+1475 LSYQWF
-1481 SNSSNTNTG
+1481 SNTTNTNSG
-1490 GTTITNTTTTYT
+1490 GTTITNITNTYT
-1502 PLSNTPGTYYYYVE
+1502 PPSTTPGTFYYYVE

-1542 LPVITSANFTA
+1542 LPVITSANFAT

-1572 TGTITGYQWYK
+1572 TGTITGYQWYR
-1583 NSTNS
+1583 NSSNS

-1595 ANETNATFT
+1595 LNETNATFT
-1604 PPTTTTGT
+1604 PPTSITGT

-1627 NTPVSGAINV
+1627 NTAISGAINV

-1647 TGATYCQNVTSTPL
+1647 IGATYCQNIAATAM
-1661 SVTATSGGLG
+1661 SVTATAGGLG

-1678 SNPTNSNSSGTLL
+1678 SNTTNNNSGGTLL

-1703 STVGTTYYYVTINNG
+1703 TTVGTTYYYVTINNG
-1718 GGAAG
+1718 GGTAG
-1723 CSILASNAV
+1723 CSILASNTA

-1747 GTQTLCLNATPSN
+1747 GTQSICLNATPAN

-1766 TSTGTISSTGYQWY
+1766 TATGTISSTGYQWY
-1780 SNATNSTS
+1780 SNTTNSTS
-1788 GASLIA
+1788 GASIIA
-1794 SANTSTYTP
+1794 AANTNTYTP
-1803 PTNIAGTKFYFT
+1803 PTNVAGNKYYFA
-1815 VITNSFNCTTTTT
+1815 VITNSFNCSTTTT
-1828 VSGAI
+1828 VSGVIQVNPLPAI
-1833 NVNSLPTITAQPSI
+1833 TTQPSI
-1847 SSQTKCLND
+1847 ASQTKCLNE
-1856 AFTPLSVSATA
+1856 AFTALSVGATA
-1867 GSGSILKYEWYSNT
+1867 GSGSISKYEWYSNT
-1881 TNSTTGGTLVATNTS
+1881 TNSTTGGTLVATNNS
-1896 SAITNSYTPM
+1896 SALTNSYTPL
-1906 SSSAGALYYYVI
+1906 SSSAGVLYYYVI

-1924 CQIISNVS
+1924 CQITSSIS
-1932 APFTVNDLPSIS
+1932 APFTVNDLPNIS
-1944 VQPSNTDQTACLNT
+1944 VQPSSNNQTSCLNT
-1958 ATTDLTVSASAGSG
+1958 ATSDLTVSASAGSG
-1972 SISTYTW
+1972 NISSYTW
-1979 YKTNSLTGSPIWT
+1979 YSTSNISGTPVWT
-1992 VAATNTSSSTTNTYT
+1992 VVATNTTSSTTNTYT
-2007 PPSTTV
+2007 PSSNTV
-2013 GTLYYYVIV
+2013 GTLYYYVRV
-2022 TNSNSCTKSSLAS
+2022 TNSNGCIKASNAS

-2040 NPVAIINNQTNTY
+2040 NPVAIITNQVNTY
-2053 CSGTPFSRTLTTSGT
+2053 CSGTSFTRTLVTGNG
-2068 ITVPVGT
+2068 ITVPANT

-2083 VTGGITGGA
+2083 VTGGLTGGA
-2092 PGTAQATLNG
+2092 PGTAQTSLNG
-2102 TLTNPSNTPQT
+2102 TLFNPTNTPQT
-2113 ATYTVTPRTGNCDG
+2113 ATYTVTPRTGSCDG

-2140 TITVPAID
+2140 SITVADLNI
-2148 ACSGS
+2148 CSATPFS
-2153 AFAFTPAHGTNGN
+2153 FTPTDGTNGN
-2166 IIPANTTYTWTTPTV
+2166 IVPANTTYAWTTPTV

-2191 SGQTGFSG
+2191 SGQTNFGG
-2199 NLTNPTNAQK
+2199 TLTNPTNSQK
-2209 TATYTLTPTSPVGPC
+2209 TATYTVTPTSPVGPC

-2234 VNAKPSIANKT
+2234 LNARPVIPNKS

-2251 DAFSIT
+2251 TAFSIT
-2257 PSNAGAEIVPAN
+2257 PTNGIGEIVPAN
-2269 TTYTWTVVDNTS
+2269 TTYSWTVQDNS
-2281 VTGESNNI
+2281 SISGESNGSTNG
-2289 TPANSIGQPLTNNS
+2289 NSIGQTLTNNS
-2303 NLVQTVVYTVT
+2303 NSAQTVIYTVT
-2314 PVSGDVGFC
+2314 PVSGDVGNC
-2323 SGTPFTITVTVNPKP
+2323 TGPTFTITVTVNPIP
-2338 SISAKTVTA
+2338 SISAKTVIA
-2347 CSNELFTT
+2347 CSNEAFTT
-2355 TITNGTNNDIVP
+2355 TITNALNNDIVP
-2367 NGITYTWS
+2367 NGTTYTWS
-2375 VPIVTGN
+2375 LPIVTGN
-2382 MTGGAAGNAALS
+2382 MTGGAAGNAATS
-2394 VSGNLTNPTSVS
+2394 VSGNLTNPTSVN

-2414 PIVPGTTSC
+2414 PTVPGSTSC
-2423 TGPDFTVIATI
+2423 TGQDFTVVATI
-2434 KPKAIIS
+2434 KPKATIAT
-2441 VKSAVA
+2441 KATTA
-2447 CSNDAFTFTLS
+2447 CSNDAFTFTFT
-2458 DGVSTDV
+2458 DGAGTDV

-2470 TYSWSS
+2470 TYTWSNP

-2484 GGAAGNAQAIVGGT
+2484 GGATGSNQNIVGGT
-2498 LSNPSNSAQTATYS
+2498 LVNPSNTSQTATYNV
-2512 IIANSNNCLSTA
+2512 IANSNGCLSTQ
-2524 FAATATVYTRPLI
+2524 FSATATIFARPFI
-2537 ITQNV
+2537 NTQNV
-2542 QACSGTAFNVPLS
+2542 SSCSGSAFSVPLS

-2563 TNTTY
+2563 NGTTF
-2568 TWTVALNNNVSGASD
+2568 TWTVVQNSNVTGASNIN
-2583 VNAPATS
+2583 VATNAIT
-2590 ISQTLTNN
+2590 QTLTNI
-2598 TNTDQLVV
+2598 TNTDQIVT
-2606 YTVTPT
+2606 YAVTPI
-2612 SGALGNCVG
+2612 SGTEGNCVG
-2621 LPFTVNVTVKP
+2621 QPFTVNVTVKP
-2632 KPFVTP
+2632 KPSVTA
-2638 QTEPICSG
+2638 QSETICSG
-2646 NNFTNA
+2646 INFTNA
-2652 PTNGNGNIIPT
+2652 PSNGNGNIIPA
-2663 GTTYTWTNPVSSPL
+2663 GTRYTWTTPTSNPVGAVSGGSAQSSP
-2677 GAITGGS
+2677 
-2684 TQAAAQ
+2684 Q
-2690 TQVRQLLTNT
+2690 TRVEQLLTNN
-2700 TNAPG
+2700 TNAPA

-2714 ANSCSGSSYQLIVN
+2714 ANGCAGSSYQLIVN
-2728 VNPKPTITAMSS
+2728 VNPKPAITAMSA

-2745 ETFTAAPVNNTNG
+2745 ETFTVSPANGANG

-2763 TTYIWTVV
+2763 TTYTWDVT
-2771 DNPNITGE
+2771 DNPNVTGE
-2779 SNVTTASI
+2779 SRVTTGSI

-2794 NTSNIAQTIVYTVT
+2794 NTSNIPQTVTYTVS
-2808 PTSGDAGN
+2808 PTSGEAGS
-2816 CIGNSFT
+2816 CPGISFT

-2831 PSITAAQAQIVC
+2831 PTITAAQAQTVC

-2850 APVNNTDGIVPTNT
+2850 APVNSTDGIVPSNT
-2864 KYTWANPIDNPVG
+2864 RYTWGNPNDNPVG

-2891 VTQLLNNVTN
+2891 VSQLLNNITN
-2901 TPATITY
+2901 TPATISY

-2921 FTAVITIN
+2921 FTAVITVN
-2929 PKPAINAQ
+2929 PKPNINAQ
-2937 ARTICSDELFTV
+2937 ARTICSEELFTV
-2949 SPVNSADGIVPNN
+2949 SPVNTADGIVPNN
-2962 TTYTWPIPVSNPIG
+2962 TTYTWSNPVSSPVG
-2976 AVTGGSTQT
+2976 AITGWSAQT
-2985 VASANISQRLT
+2985 TASNNISQSLT
-2996 NTTNAAATLTYSVTP
+2996 NTTNTAATLTYSVIP
-3011 KSGAAG
+3011 RSGAAG
-3017 SCPGTPFNV
+3017 NCIGSPFNIV
-3026 VVNVNAKP
+3026 VSVNAKP
-3034 VIGNQTREVCSGT
+3034 VIGNQTRAICSGS
-3047 AFNLPLVNG
+3047 AFNVALTNG
-3056 GSTIIPANTTYTWF
+3056 GSTIIPSGTTYTWF

-3081 SDINVDQSSIGQT
+3081 SDVNIGQSSISQT
-3094 LVNNTNV
+3094 LTNNTNV
-3101 AQQITYTITPKS
+3101 AQQITYTVTPTS
-3113 GATGNCIGSTFL
+3113 GATGQCVGATFL
-3125 LTVTVNPKPSI
+3125 VTVTVNPKPVI
-3136 TTQTQTICSNGTF
+3136 TTQTQTICSNATF
-3149 TILPVNGGNLIV
+3149 NITPANGGNLIV
-3161 PANTTYTWPA
+3161 PANTTYTWTA
-3171 PTNISGGAISGGAAQ
+3171 PTSTPLGAISGGTAQ
-3186 LSSVSSISQ
+3186 LSSVSNISQ

-3202 SQGVLRYIVTPTSGA
+3202 SQGLLTYLVTPTSGTA
-3217 TGTCPGAPFN
+3217 GTCVGAPFN

-3232 SPKPILTSTLTPPAI
+3232 SPRPILTSTLTPPAI

-3253 SYNPISPTDGVSWIW
+3253 SYNPISPTDGVSWVW
-3268 TRNTITGITNTA
+3268 TRNTVAGISNTA
-3280 GTGTGVINETLINTS
+3280 GTGTGVINETLINTTP
-3295 ANPITVPYV
+3295 NRITVPYS

-3321 VFPTPQLTSLLTL
+3321 VNPTPQLTSLLIN

-3347 TSATIGT
+3347 TSATVGT
-3354 SYTWSRASIAGISNP
+3354 TYTWTRSNIAGISNP
-3369 ATNGSGAISETLT
+3369 ATNGSGAVSETLT

-3407 VSVTIDPL
+3407 ISVTIDPL
-3415 PIANFSI
+3415 PIASFSI
-3422 GGLRADCGPTS
+3422 GGPRADCGPTS
-3433 RTLIN
+3433 RTMIN

-3448 NGTFTWGIDIIR
+3448 NGTFTWGIDILR

-3503 GCLNTYRDTITIHP
+3503 GCINTYRDTITVHP
-3517 DARIDLKIG
+3517 DARIDLTIG

-3536 VNSINVIN
+3536 INALNVVN

-3550 DPTINLFSSYKW
+3550 NPTINLFSSYKW
-3562 TIRDKR
+3562 TIRDKN
-3568 GNILSNTIS
+3568 GNILSNTVS

-3586 NADDTLHIALKVNS
+3586 NADDTLLIALKVNS

-3640 TSYIGPNRTTSS
+3640 TSYIGPNRTTST

-3689 LVISETVNNCK
+3689 LVVSETINNCK

-3707 LIVYPKPKAI
+3707 LVVYPKPKAI
-3717 FTVDKANEVCTTIDG
+3717 FTIDKADEVCTTING

-3763 ARAIVIDSTTAP
+3763 ARAIIIDSTTAP
-3775 FIAAKPNF
+3775 FIAARPNF
-3783 KFKDAKG
+3783 KFRDAKG

-3817 INRRPNVDFT
+3817 IRRRPNVDFT
-3827 VPVEGCGI
+3827 IPVEGCGI

-3844 TNFPN
+3844 INFPN
-3849 DSLQRQWTVLPMGGL
+3849 DSLNRQWTVLPTGGL
-3864 SLFAETTKNPY
+3864 SLFNANANNPY
-3875 VIFPVNT
+3875 VIFPVNN

-3887 AYKIKQTVTSLA
+3887 AYKVKQTVTVK
-3899 GCIDS
+3899 GFNDCIDS
-3904 LNRFTTIHPKP
+3904 LNRFITIHPKP
-3915 TASFAVGKIDSCGPW
+3915 TASFVVGKIDSCGPW
-3930 TKTIRNTSDPKNG
+3930 TKTFRNTSDPKNG

-3955 RKDNIIRLNTSAQ
+3955 RRDNIVRLNTSAQ

-3978 IVDSI
+3978 VVDSV
-3983 YSVRLFV
+3983 YTVRLFV
-3990 SNPQGCLDTTAV
+3990 SNPQGCLDTTAL

-4035 FPQANDIWRYE
+4035 FPGANDIWRYE

-4095 SRQIITRPN
+4095 SRQVITRPN
-4104 SVKAIVTADST
+4104 SVKAIVAADST

-4120 PLAFTNRSYYGN
+4120 PLSFTNRSYYGN
-4132 NNETAG
+4132 NNETTG

-4151 NINSPIFI
+4151 NINSPTFI
-4159 FKNNSNVSDSILYVK
+4159 FRNNSNVSDSILYVK

-4198 APNFTV
+4198 APIFTV

-4212 PVGYKNFL
+4212 PVGFKNFL
-4220 NESIVAKNNVYNAA
+4220 TESVVAKNNVYNAA
-4234 WTVTNLTLN
+4234 WTVTNVTLN
-4243 RPAGLQVLPTSTNRR
+4243 RPAGLQVLPTSTNKQ
-4258 FQLQFGDNPGNIDT
+4258 FQLQFGDNPGTIDT
-4272 IYAVKLTATSLN
+4272 IYAVKLTATSIN
-4284 GCAADTTINISLYRR
+4284 GCKADTTTNISLYRR
-4299 PNVRFTISN
+4299 PNVKFTISN
-4308 ALICGESTLQL
+4308 SLVCGEITLQL

-4325 VPTSKVWSYTTPTGS
+4325 VPTAKIWSYTTPTGNP
-4340 ALSFFPS
+4340 LSFFPS
-4347 VTATSPK
+4347 NTASSPK
-4354 ILVPPNVTGNLVS
+4354 VLVPPNITGNLVS

-4372 VALTVNGCTDSTIVQ
+4372 VATTVNGCTDSSIVQ
-4387 LDAKPLPTAKFGM
+4387 LDAKALPTAMFNM
-4400 SDTASCIDSITIKFK
+4400 SDSVSCIDSVTIKFK
-4415 DESIPRTPETITGWT
+4415 DQSIPRTPETITGWS
-4430 WDFGDGVT
+4430 WDFGDGT
-4438 ATIKNPVHFYNKPG
+4438 TSNSQNPSHFYNKPG

-4472 KTLIVYGAP
+4472 KRLIVFGSPRAR
-4481 KALFTMPKKV
+4481 FTMPKKV
-4491 CQTDTIRFTNKTIL
+4491 CQTDTIRFTNNTIL
-4505 GYGTSTFASEWNFGD
+4505 GHGTSSFASEWNFGD
-4520 GSSINTNANPSHV
+4520 GSSINTNANPNHV
-4533 FTKPGIFVVSL
+4533 FTRPGIFVVSL

-4556 VYDTITVAGF
+4556 IFDTITVAGF
-4566 PSAGFTH
+4566 PKAGFTH

-4582 NFIDTSKAGFADT
+4582 NFIDTSKVGFADT
-4595 LGSWRWSFD
+4595 LGAWRWTFD
-4604 NGSFSNQA
+4604 NGSFSNQP
-4612 SPTHRFS
+4612 SPTQRFS
-4619 NLRTYN
+4619 SLKTYN

-4659 SLSCIDSIS
+4659 SVSCMDTIQI
-4668 VKFTDFSSTYAPT
+4668 KFTDLSTTYAPT

-4690 GDGTT
+4690 GDGN
-4695 STMQSPTHFF
+4695 SSSLQSPTHVFR
-4705 NKPGKYYITL
+4705 KPGKYFITL
-4715 TVTNNEGCTSLPLTK
+4715 TVTNNEGCTSLPL
-4730 QLIVYG
+4730 I
-4736 SPKAAFVMPEKVCQ
+4736 
-4750 TDTIRF
+4750 
-4756 TNKTQLGYGSITFAS
+4756 
-4771 EWNFGDGSS
+4771 
-4780 INTNANPS
+4780 
-4788 HVFTKPG
+4788 
-4795 IFVVSLKVKADSSCT
+4795 
-4810 TSTVYDTITVAGFPS
+4810 
-4825 AGFTHQ
+4825 
-4831 FNCVNS
+4831 
-4837 PVNFI
+4837 
-4842 DTSKAGF
+4842 
-4849 ADTLGS
+4849 
-4855 WRWSFDNGSFSNQA
+4855 
-4869 SPTHRF
+4869 
-4875 SNLRTYNVKLLVS
+4875 
-4888 GLACPNLKDSV
+4888 
-4899 TYPLLIDA
+4899 
-4907 PIASFNMSDSLSCID
+4907 
-4922 SIKIKFT
+4922 
-4929 DLSSTYAPTTIRN
+4929 
-4942 WNWNFGDGSSS
+4942 
-4953 TTQSPTHL
+4953 
-4961 FNKPGKYYI
+4961 
-4970 TLTVT
+4970 
-4975 NNEGCTSLP
+4975 
-4984 LTKQLIVYGSP
+4984 KQLIVYGSP

-5087 ITNYCVETPIFFK
+5087 IENYCVETPIFFR

-5109 KVGSWRWDFGDNSFS
+5109 RLGSWKWNFGDNSFS
-5124 SVTSPVHIY
+5124 SATSPVHIY
-5133 NRIGTF
+5133 KRTGTF
-5139 PVKLLVS
+5139 PVQLIVS
-5146 GNLCPY
+5146 GNLCPFM
-5152 LQDSITIPLKIIDRR
+5152 QDSITVPLKIIDRR

-5173 IKYLQYNIAQSLCAL
+5173 IKYLQYNVAQTLCAL
-5188 PGGNKYTWSP
+5188 PGGDRYTWSP

-5204 IDSRCVTINVQHPK
+5204 IDNRCVTINVQHPK
-5218 TIYKI
+5218 TTYKI
-5223 TIIDSAGCTIND
+5223 TIIDSAGCTITD

-5253 IPASNNRDNAIFKPI
+5253 IPASSNRDNAIFKPI

-5273 VIKYFK
+5273 AIKYFK

-5284 GHEVFSTS
+5284 GHEVFTTS
-5292 DMSKYWDGTSNGVN
+5292 DMNKYWDGTSNGVS

>member
-11 FFIGMLI
+11 FLIGLLI
-18 SLIAFTQTTPRSIT
+18 SFCALAQTLPPVLN
-32 FQTIPTGAYGK
+32 FQAIPAGPYGK
-43 GSSIAALFTPAG
+43 GSSIAVLFKPEG
-55 AYPVNN
+55 VIPRGSV
-61 TTFNLYLSDADGNF
+61 FNLYLSESDGTF
-75 NSTASNTPIGS
+75 QAGKAAIGTIAS
-86 AQTHYITFIN
+86 HYATYIN
-96 GLIPTNASASNTY
+96 GLIPSNTIAGTTY
-109 KLKITAVDGSGGVLA
+109 KLKVEIVIPGSTTVSQEIPNFTITVQDKLGSNGDANGDFLVPTDA
-124 TATSSFSINIQNTTG
+124 TGSSTKYLKDNTLKYYGFSNCLPSITSKISLFNKTG
-139 TNGNSTSQTF
+139 
-149 TSPADASPFISYSVN
+149 
-164 SNIGLFGRCVASS
+164 
-177 DDVYVQNNTSTSVS
+177 
-191 LSVKNEFDGTTI
+191 LSVTWTSKNEFDFTNI
-203 TAYNNDAFVTQNQN
+203 TPGPSFAVDPFAQSATLG
-217 INVPANQK
+217 ANANAEISQT
-225 LKLTGSPQK
+225 LKK
-234 VHYRFFQTIT
+234 VHYRFFQQAT
-244 DAAQSNTISTKA
+244 DASQANTISTKA
-256 YFFMNNDLSAPFS
+256 FYFINNQLAAPFS
-269 ALLNVV
+269 VV
-275 CYDLGSPGIFTFKTD
+275 SNTICYEPTQAGSFSFKVD
-290 IDPTRVG
+290 IDSTREG
-297 SAFFNYPGNIYTAK
+297 SAFFNFPAVTYTSR
-311 WDDNSANYVTSIQ
+311 WDDGTASEINAIRTIISQN
-324 DIVDKAGL
+324 GL
-332 LTHPYSESS
+332 LNHSYSRSS
-341 CGKNVIASGQT
+341 CGEKVDRGVGQVT
-352 IYNSF
+352 YNSF
-357 GPSMTVAEPSTCSQT
+357 GPSMTATHITGCTTAPVEVI
-372 QEALTPIQIFPK
+372 TPVQIFPK
-384 PKISYTGPTK
+384 PKLDFTAPDK
-394 GCVGAA
+394 ACLGASV
-400 LTFTN
+400 TFTN
-405 TSIISPQG
+405 TSNLGLQG
-413 SKTVAGCTTP
+413 STTADGCLEP
-423 NVLFYWFVDGVQAA
+423 NITFEWFVDGVSVA
-437 ISTDFTT
+437 TT
-444 SSLSLGNHTI
+444 RNLTLSNLTV
-454 QLAPFTGG
+454 G
-462 TTYSCTPAP
+462 THRIVLSPVIGQGIALTCEPDVIAKNI
-471 YETLVCIEAAPPA
+471 CIESIPPNTA
-484 NAASFALI
+484 KFALI
-492 DVDNIRNLDTT
+492 DNDNIRYADTSF
-503 ICPANSP
+503 CPGNSS
-510 FLVVNKSTTLT
+510 FAVINQSGTLT
-521 SGTYCSALEYNWKLT
+521 SGSYCSTLNYNWRLT
-536 GPAGFTEINTTVSS
+536 GPAGFTQVTSTVTSS
-550 TSPNFT
+550 TPNFT

-561 IKGDYTLTL
+561 IKGNYTLTL
-570 NVSNPCGT
+570 TISNPCGT
-578 SNTFTRKIT
+578 SNAYTRIIT
-587 VLERPVITTQP
+587 VLERPAITTQP
-598 TNLTVCDGLNTTF
+598 TDKTICDGDNTTF
-611 TAVAAGSNLT
+611 TAVATGSNLT
-621 YKWQVKIPSGTYT
+621 YKWQVKVPSGTFT
-634 DVTNTGVYS
+634 DVTNTGVYT
-643 GATTASLTITGGTV
+643 GATTASLTITGATV

-664 QLIVSGSC
+664 KLLVSGSC
-672 TPAVTSNEV
+672 TPDVTSNEV

-686 PRPTSVISGS
+686 PRPTSAISGS
-696 TTVCANL
+696 TTVCANT

-729 ISTSSSTYTFSV
+729 VTTSSSTYTFTV
-741 SLATTKTYTVTSL
+741 SLSTTKTYTVTSL
-754 TDANCTATIGDRTG
+754 TDANCTAASGDKTG

-785 ACVGSTTQL
+785 ACVGNTTQL
-794 SGSATADAT
+794 TGSATADAT

-822 TGISSGTSVITY
+822 TGVSAGTSVITY

-849 PLPTVSIPN
+849 ALPTVTIPN
-858 TPQSLCKSSGSP
+858 TNQSLCKASGSP
-870 SGSVITP
+870 SGTLLTP
-877 TATTTI
+877 TTTTTI

-891 TTASNTGGTQVATTN
+891 TTASTSGGTPVATTN
-906 TFTPPNTNAGELY
+906 TFTPPNTNTGELY
-919 YYVTVTN
+919 YYLTVTN
-926 NNGCIATSNVSGS
+926 NNGCVATSNVSGS
-939 IKVYSQPTITP
+939 IKVFGQPTISS
-950 LPTSTSYCI
+950 LPSTTSYCI
-959 NAGAATL
+959 NAAATTL

-976 TLSYQWY
+976 TLTYQWY
-983 SNTTASTTGATL
+983 SNTTASVSGAQT
-995 IPNETS
+995 ITNETS
-1001 ATYTPTTTVA
+1001 ATYTPPTTAA
-1011 GVKYYY
+1011 GIKYYF
-1017 VIATN
+1017 VVVTN

-1052 PVTATYC
+1052 PISATYC
-1059 ATATPTALTVPSAS
+1059 ATATPIALTVPGAS

-1088 TASTTGGTLVASTAT
+1088 TASTVGATSLAGATTST
-1103 YTPNISNAGT
+1103 YTPTITTAGT
-1113 TYYFVNVSNGATGGA
+1113 TYYFANVSNGGTGGA
-1128 ATCNNLNS
+1128 AACNNLNS

-1163 TATSMT
+1163 TASSMT
-1169 ASATTATGTIA
+1169 ASATTATGSIA

-1186 NINANNTG
+1186 NANASNTG
-1194 GTLLTGET
+1194 GTPISGET
-1202 NATFTPPTNA
+1202 NATFTPPTNS

-1220 EITNSWGCKA
+1220 EITNSWGCKSA
-1230 VTAISG
+1230 TPVSG

-1242 AATISAQP
+1242 PATISTQP
-1250 IAAEYCVSP
+1250 VAADYCMSP
-1259 SAQATLLSVTAAT
+1259 SVQATSLSVTAAT
-1272 NAPGSLTYKW
+1272 NAPGLLTYTW
-1282 YSNTS
+1282 YRNTINSNT
-1287 NSNSGGSAI
+1287 GGTLI
-1296 GSATNATYR
+1296 GGATSSTYR
-1305 PAITTAGATYYYVE
+1305 PSITTAGATYYYVE
-1319 VGNGGPVGCA
+1319 VGNGGPGGCS
-1329 TTTSNAVLIN
+1329 TTASNAVLIN
-1339 VYSAPTISV
+1339 VFSAPTISA
-1348 NLTSSNYCK
+1348 NLVSSNYCK
-1357 DAAANALSTTANNG
+1357 DAAANALSTTASNG

-1390 GSLITGVNS
+1390 GSAISGANS
-1399 ATYTPSTST
+1399 ATFTPSTST
-1408 VGAKYYYVVIT
+1408 VGTKYYYVIIT
-1419 NGGPTSTCN
+1419 NGGPTNTCN
-1428 TITSAIATINVYAAP
+1428 TVTSAIATINVYAAP
-1443 TIITHPITAS
+1443 TINTHPISAS
-1453 YCKDNTVTPLTV
+1453 YCKDNTVTPLTI

-1475 LSYQWY
+1475 LSYQWF
-1481 SNSSNTNTG
+1481 SNTTNTNSG

-1516 VRNGATGGATACN
+1516 ARNGATGGATGCN
-1529 TTPSNVATITIHP
+1529 TTASNVATITIHP
-1542 LPVITSANFTA
+1542 LPVITSANFA
-1553 ENVCVGTT
+1553 SENVCVGTN
-1561 ATSMTASATTT
+1561 ATSLTASATTA
-1572 TGTITGYQWYK
+1572 TGTIASYQWYK
-1583 NSTNS
+1583 NTSNS
-1588 YTGATQI
+1588 FLNATLI
-1595 ANETNATFT
+1595 ANETNASFT

-1642 ITSQP
+1642 ITAQP
-1647 TGATYCQNVTSTPL
+1647 TGATYCQNIAATAL
-1661 SVTATSGGLG
+1661 SVTATAGGLG

-1678 SNPTNSNSSGTLL
+1678 SNTTNSNTGGTLL
-1691 TGATSATYTPST
+1691 TGATSATYTPYT
-1703 STVGTTYYYVTINNG
+1703 ATVGTTYYYVAINNG

-1747 GTQTLCLNATPSN
+1747 ATQTLCLNATPTN

-1766 TSTGTISSTGYQWY
+1766 TATGTISSTGYQWY
-1780 SNATNSTS
+1780 SNNTSSTS
-1788 GASLIA
+1788 GATLLA
-1794 SANTSTYTP
+1794 GANTNTYTP
-1803 PTNIAGTKFYFT
+1803 LTNVAGTKYYYA

-1828 VSGAI
+1828 ASGAI
-1833 NVNSLPTITAQPSI
+1833 IVNQLPSITTQPSI
-1847 SSQTKCLND
+1847 SSQTKCLNQ
-1856 AFTPLSVSATA
+1856 AFTSLSVGASA

-1881 TNSTTGGTLVATNTS
+1881 TNSNTGGTLVTTNTS
-1896 SAITNSYTPM
+1896 SALTDSYTPV
-1906 SSSAGALYYYVI
+1906 STSAGVLYYYVI

-1924 CQIISNVS
+1924 CQIVSNVS

-1944 VQPSNTDQTACLNT
+1944 VQPSNTNQTACLNT
-1958 ATTDLTVSASAGSG
+1958 VTTDLTVNASAGSG
-1972 SISTYTW
+1972 NISTYTW
-1979 YKTNSLTGSPIWT
+1979 YKTSSLSGTPVWT
-1992 VAATNTSSSTTNTYT
+1992 VVATNTTSSTTNTYT
-2007 PPSTTV
+2007 PASNTV
-2013 GTLYYYVIV
+2013 GTLYYYVVV
-2022 TNSNSCTKSSLAS
+2022 TNSNGCTKSSSAS
-2035 GSVTI
+2035 GSVLI
-2040 NPVAIINNQTNTY
+2040 NPVAIINNQVDTY
-2053 CSGTPFSRTLTTSGT
+2053 CSGTPFTKTLTTGGS
-2068 ITVPVGT
+2068 ITVPANT

-2092 PGTAQATLNG
+2092 PGSAQTTLNG

-2140 TITVPAID
+2140 TVTVPAID

-2153 AFAFTPAHGTNGN
+2153 AFTFTPAHGTNGN
-2166 IIPANTTYTWTTPTV
+2166 IIPTNTTYAWSAPTV

-2209 TATYTLTPTSPVGPC
+2209 TATYTVTPTSPVGPC

-2234 VNAKPSIANKT
+2234 VNAKPSIGNKT
-2245 QTICSG
+2245 STICSG
-2251 DAFSIT
+2251 DAFSVT
-2257 PSNAGAEIVPAN
+2257 PSNAGNEIVPAN
-2269 TTYTWTVVDNTS
+2269 TTYTWTVVDNAN
-2281 VTGESNNI
+2281 VTGESNNN
-2289 TPANSIGQPLTNNS
+2289 TPANSIGQTLTNNS
-2303 NLVQTVVYTVT
+2303 NLAQTVVYTVT

-2323 SGTPFTITVTVNPKP
+2323 AGTPFTITVTVNPKP

-2347 CSNELFTT
+2347 CSNELFTA

-2375 VPIVTGN
+2375 APIVTGN
-2382 MTGGAAGNAALS
+2382 MTGGAAGNNATS
-2394 VSGNLTNPTSVS
+2394 VSGNLSNPTSVS

-2414 PIVPGTTSC
+2414 PTVPGGTSC
-2423 TGPDFTVIATI
+2423 TGSDFTVVATI

-2441 VKSAVA
+2441 AKSAVA
-2447 CSNDAFTFTLS
+2447 CSNDAFTFTLT
-2458 DGVSTDV
+2458 DGAGTDV

-2484 GGAAGNAQAIVGGT
+2484 GGASGSAQAVVGGT
-2498 LSNPSNSAQTATYS
+2498 LSNPSNTAQTATYS
-2512 IIANSNNCLSTA
+2512 IIANSNSCLSTA

-2537 ITQNV
+2537 ITQNI
-2542 QACSGTAFNVPLS
+2542 QTCSGTAFNVPLS

-2563 TNTTY
+2563 SNTTF
-2568 TWTVALNNNVSGASD
+2568 TWTVALNNNVSGATD

-2612 SGALGNCVG
+2612 SGATGNCVG

-2632 KPFVTP
+2632 KPFVT
-2638 QTEPICSG
+2638 QQSESICSG

-2663 GTTYTWTNPVSSPL
+2663 GTTYTWTNPVSNPL

-2684 TQAAAQ
+2684 AQASAQ
-2690 TQVRQLLTNT
+2690 TQVRQLLTNG

-2714 ANSCSGSSYQLIVN
+2714 ANSCAGSSYQLIVN
-2728 VNPKPTITAMSS
+2728 VNPKPAITNMTS

-2745 ETFTAAPVNNTNG
+2745 ETFTAAPANLTNG

-2763 TTYIWTVV
+2763 TTYTWTVV
-2771 DNPNITGE
+2771 DNPNVTGE
-2779 SNVTTASI
+2779 STVTTASV
-2787 NISQTLV
+2787 NISQTLI
-2794 NTSNIAQTIVYTVT
+2794 NTSNIAQTVVYTVI

-2831 PSITAAQAQIVC
+2831 PSITAAQAQTVC

-2891 VTQLLNNVTN
+2891 VSQLLNNVTN

-2937 ARTICSDELFTV
+2937 ARTICSEDLFTV

-2962 TTYTWPIPVSNPIG
+2962 TTYTWPIPVSNPAG

-3081 SDINVDQSSIGQT
+3081 SDVNVDQSTIGQT
-3094 LVNNTNV
+3094 LVNTTNV

-3136 TTQTQTICSNGTF
+3136 TTQTQTICSNATF
-3149 TILPVNGGNLIV
+3149 NIAPVNGGNLIV
-3161 PANTTYTWPA
+3161 PANTTYTWTA
-3171 PTNISGGAISGGAAQ
+3171 PTSNPLGAISGGAAQ
-3186 LSSVSSISQ
+3186 LSSVANISQ

-3202 SQGVLRYIVTPTSGA
+3202 SQGLLTYLVTPTSGA
-3217 TGTCPGAPFN
+3217 AGSCVGAPFN

-3232 SPKPILTSTLTPPAI
+3232 SPKPVLTSTLTPPAI

-3253 SYNPISPTDGVSWIW
+3253 SYNPISPTTGVSWVW
-3268 TRNTITGITNTA
+3268 TRNVVAGITNTA
-3280 GTGTGVINETLINTS
+3280 GTGTSGINETLINTT
-3295 ANPITVPYV
+3295 ANPITVPYS

-3321 VFPTPQLTSLLTL
+3321 VYPTPQLTSLLAL

-3347 TSATIGT
+3347 TSATVGT
-3354 SYTWSRASIAGISNP
+3354 TYTWSRANIAGISNP
-3369 ATNGSGAISETLT
+3369 AANGSGAISETLT

-3407 VSVTIDPL
+3407 IAVTIDPL

-3422 GGLRADCGPTS
+3422 GGPRADCGPTT
-3433 RTLIN
+3433 RNIIN
-3438 SSSVNSNPLT
+3438 SSSVNSSPLT
-3448 NGTFTWGIDIIR
+3448 NGTFTWGIDILR

-3488 RDSLYPITLTAKSPN
+3488 KDSLYPITLTAKSPN
-3503 GCLNTYRDTITIHP
+3503 GCINTYRDTITVHP
-3517 DARIDLKIG
+3517 DAHIDLTIG

-3536 VNSINVIN
+3536 INSINVVN

-3550 DPTINLFSSYKW
+3550 NPTINLFSSYKW
-3562 TIRDKR
+3562 TIRDR
-3568 GNILSNTIS
+3568 NGNILSNTVS
-3577 PNPPNYTIT
+3577 PNPPNYAIT
-3586 NADDTLHIALKVNS
+3586 AADDTLKIALKVNS

-3640 TSYIGPNRTTSS
+3640 TSYIGPNRTTST

-3663 LSNAGVPGTFNLIN
+3663 LSTAQVPGTFNLVN

-3689 LVISETVNNCK
+3689 LVISENVNNCK

-3717 FTVDKANEVCTTIDG
+3717 FTIDKADEVCTTING

-3743 KNGTVPQYKW
+3743 KTGTTPQYKW

-3804 VDGCIDTLTKSIK
+3804 VDGCIDTLTKAIK

-3827 VPVEGCGI
+3827 VPVEGCGV

-3844 TNFPN
+3844 INFPN
-3849 DSLQRQWTVLPMGGL
+3849 DSLQRQWTVLPTGGL
-3864 SLFAETTKNPY
+3864 SLFNATANNPY
-3875 VIFPVNT
+3875 IIFPVNN

-3887 AYKIKQTVTSLA
+3887 AYKIKQTVTSLK

-3915 TASFAVGKIDSCGPW
+3915 TALFAAGKIDSCGPW
-3930 TKTIRNTSDPKNG
+3930 NKTIINTSDPKNG
-3943 LGINAITSRWEV
+3943 LGINAITSRWEI
-3955 RKDNIIRLNTSAQ
+3955 RRDNIIKLNTSAQ
-3968 NLTYTFTNTG
+3968 NLTYNYTNTG
-3978 IVDSI
+3978 VVDSV

-4095 SRQIITRPN
+4095 SRQVITRPN
-4104 SVKAIVTADST
+4104 SVHAGVTADST

-4120 PLAFTNRSYYGN
+4120 PLRFTNTSFYGN
-4132 NNETAG
+4132 NNQTTG
-4138 LIYDWYVNDSKVT
+4138 LQYDWFVNDSKVT
-4151 NINSPIFI
+4151 NINSPTFI
-4159 FKNNSNVSDSILYVK
+4159 FKNNSNVADSVLYVK
-4174 LVTTY
+4174 LLTTY

-4185 DSVTRKI
+4185 DSVIKKI

-4198 APNFTV
+4198 APNFAV

-4212 PVGYKNFL
+4212 PVGYKNYL
-4220 NESIVAKNNVYNAA
+4220 TESIVAKNNVYNAA

-4243 RPAGLQVLPTSTNRR
+4243 TPAALRVLPTSINKRY
-4258 FQLQFGDNPGNIDT
+4258 QLQFGDNPGNVDT
-4272 IYAVKLTATSLN
+4272 IYAVKLTATSIN
-4284 GCAADTTINISLYRR
+4284 GCTADTSINISLYRR
-4299 PNVRFTISN
+4299 PNVRFNISST
-4308 ALICGESTLQL
+4308 LVCGESTLQI
-4319 TDQTTN
+4319 TDQTSN

-4340 ALSFFPS
+4340 PLSFFPS

-4354 ILVPPNVTGNLVS
+4354 VLVPPNITGNLVS

-4372 VALTVNGCTDSTIVQ
+4372 VATTVNGCTDSTIVQ
-4387 LDAKPLPTAKFGM
+4387 LDAKALPTAKFGM
-4400 SDTASCIDSITIKFK
+4400 SDTSSCIDTITIKFS
-4415 DESIPRTPETITGWT
+4415 DESIPRTPETITGWA
-4430 WDFGDGVT
+4430 WEFGDGTTSNV
-4438 ATIKNPVHFYNKPG
+4438 KNPVHFYSKPG
-4452 TYTISLVITNNEG
+4452 TYIISLVITNNEG

-4472 KTLIVYGAP
+4472 KTLIVHGAP
-4481 KALFTMPKKV
+4481 KAMFSMPKKV
-4491 CQTDTIRFTNKTIL
+4491 CQTDTIRFTNNTIL
-4505 GYGTSTFASEWNFGD
+4505 GHGTSTFASEWNFGD
-4520 GSSINTNANPSHV
+4520 GSTVNTSANPTHV
-4533 FTKPGIFVVSL
+4533 FTRPGIFVVSL

-4556 VYDTITVAGF
+4556 VFDTITVAGF
-4566 PSAGFTH
+4566 PTAGFSH

-4595 LGSWRWSFD
+4595 LGAWRWTFD
-4604 NGSFSNQA
+4604 DGSFSNQP

-4619 NLRTYN
+4619 NLKTYN

-4637 LKDSVTYPLL
+4637 LKDSVVYPLL

-4659 SLSCIDSIS
+4659 TVSCIDTIS
-4668 VKFTDFSSTYAPT
+4668 VKFTDLSSSYAPT

-4690 GDGTT
+4690 GDGT
-4695 STMQSPTHFF
+4695 
-4705 NKPGKYYITL
+4705 
-4715 TVTNNEGCTSLPLTK
+4715 
-4730 QLIVYG
+4730 
-4736 SPKAAFVMPEKVCQ
+4736 
-4750 TDTIRF
+4750 
-4756 TNKTQLGYGSITFAS
+4756 
-4771 EWNFGDGSS
+4771 
-4780 INTNANPS
+4780 
-4788 HVFTKPG
+4788 
-4795 IFVVSLKVKADSSCT
+4795 
-4810 TSTVYDTITVAGFPS
+4810 
-4825 AGFTHQ
+4825 
-4831 FNCVNS
+4831 
-4837 PVNFI
+4837 
-4842 DTSKAGF
+4842 
-4849 ADTLGS
+4849 
-4855 WRWSFDNGSFSNQA
+4855 
-4869 SPTHRF
+4869 
-4875 SNLRTYNVKLLVS
+4875 
-4888 GLACPNLKDSV
+4888 
-4899 TYPLLIDA
+4899 
-4907 PIASFNMSDSLSCID
+4907 
-4922 SIKIKFT
+4922 
-4929 DLSSTYAPTTIRN
+4929 SSTL
-4942 WNWNFGDGSSS
+4942 
-4953 TTQSPTHL
+4953 QSPTHL

-4995 KAAFVMPKQICLT
+4995 KAAFIMPKQICLT
-5008 DSIPF
+5008 DTIPF
-5013 VNTSTLGYGST
+5013 VNTSALGYGST

-5036 IPLNYTANP
+5036 IPLDYTANP
-5045 THRFKFAGKFGV
+5045 KHRFKFAGKFGV
-5057 RLTVRADSSCMTST
+5057 RLTVRADSSCMSST
-5071 FVDSVT
+5071 YIDTVT

-5100 DSSVAGYAD
+5100 DSSVAGFAD
-5109 KVGSWRWDFGDNSFS
+5109 KLGAWRWDFGDKSSS

-5133 NRIGTF
+5133 KAIGTF
-5139 PVKLLVS
+5139 PVKLVVS

-5152 LQDSITIPLKIIDRR
+5152 LEDSITIPLKIIDRR

-5173 IKYLQYNIAQSLCAL
+5173 IKYLQYNVAQNLCAL
-5188 PGGNKYTWSP
+5188 PGGDRYTWAP
-5198 STDINP
+5198 STDLNP
-5204 IDSRCVTINVQHPK
+5204 TNTRCVTINVQHPK

-5235 RQEIW
+5235 TQEVW

-5273 VIKYFK
+5273 AIKYFK

-5284 GHEVFSTS
+5284 GHEVFTTS

>member
-11 FFIGMLI
+11 FLIGILI
-18 SLIAFTQTTPRSIT
+18 SLCALAQTRSIT
-32 FQTIPTGAYGK
+32 FQTIPTGAYGQS
-43 GSSIAALFTPAG
+43 SSIAALFTPAG
-55 AYPVNN
+55 VFPVNN
-61 TTFNLYLSDADGNF
+61 TRFNLYLSDPDGNF
-75 NSTASNTPIGS
+75 NSTASNTAIGT

-96 GLIPTNASASNTY
+96 GQIPANATAATTY

-139 TNGNSTSQTF
+139 TNGNATSQTF

-164 SNIGLFGRCVASS
+164 SSIGLFGRCVASS

-203 TAYNNDAFVTQNQN
+203 SAYNNDAFATQNQN
-217 INVPANQK
+217 VSVPANQK
-225 LKLTGSPQK
+225 LKLSGSPQK

-297 SAFFNYPGNIYTAK
+297 SAYFNYPGNIYTAK
-311 WDDNSANYVTSIQ
+311 WDDNTANYVTSIQ
-324 DIVDKAGL
+324 DIIDKAGL

-341 CGKNVIASGQT
+341 CGKNVVASGQT

-357 GPSMTVAEPSTCSQT
+357 GPSMTVAEPSNCTQT

-394 GCVGAA
+394 GCVGTA

-423 NVLFYWFVDGVQAA
+423 NVLYYWFVDGVQAS

-471 YETLVCIEAAPPA
+471 YETVVCIEAAPPSD
-484 NAASFALI
+484 AARFALI
-492 DVDNIRNLDTT
+492 DIDNIRNLDTT

-510 FLVVNKSTTLT
+510 FLVINKSTTLT
-521 SGTYCSALEYNWKLT
+521 SGTYCSTLEYNWKLT
-536 GPAGFTEINTTVSS
+536 GPAGFTEINSTVSAS
-550 TSPNFT
+550 SPNFT
-556 VPSLT
+556 VPTLSL
-561 IKGDYTLTL
+561 KGDYTLTL
-570 NVSNPCGT
+570 TVSNPCGT
-578 SNTFTRKIT
+578 SAAFTRKIT
-587 VLERPVITTQP
+587 VLERPEITVDP
-598 TNLTVCDGLNTTF
+598 TNKTVCDGLNTTF
-611 TAVAAGSNLT
+611 TATAVGSNLV
-621 YKWQVKIPSGTYT
+621 YRWQVKIPSGTFT

-643 GATTASLTITGGTV
+643 GATNASLTITGATL

-664 QLIVSGSC
+664 KLIVSGSC
-672 TPAVTSNEV
+672 SPNDESSEV

-696 TTVCANL
+696 TTVCANNA
-703 PATISIALTGTAPWN
+703 ATISIALTGTAPWN
-718 LTYSDGTTSTS
+718 FTYSDGTTTSST
-729 ISTSSSTYTFSV
+729 ITTSSSTYTFSV
-741 SLATTKTYTVTSL
+741 SLASTKTYTVTSL
-754 TDANCTATIGDRTG
+754 TDANCTAASGDRTG
-768 SAVITVNPLPT
+768 SAVITINPLPT
-779 ITGTLN
+779 ITGTLS
-785 ACVGSTTQL
+785 ACVSSTTQL

-808 ASTGVATISNTGLV
+808 ATTSVATISNTGLV
-822 TGISSGTSVITY
+822 TGVSAGTSVITY
-834 KNSNGCIITATVTIN
+834 TNSNGCVKTATVTIHA
-849 PLPTVSIPN
+849 LPTVSIPN
-858 TPQSLCKSSGSP
+858 TNQSLCKSNGSP

-883 STYQWYSN
+883 STYQWFSN
-891 TTASNTGGTQVATTN
+891 TTTSTTGGTQVATTN
-906 TFTPPNTNAGELY
+906 TFTPPNTNAGELFY
-919 YYVTVTN
+919 YLTVTN
-926 NNGCIATSNVSGS
+926 NNGCVATSNVSGS
-939 IKVYSQPTITP
+939 IKVYGQPTISDPTP
-950 LPTSTSYCI
+950 TTSYCI
-959 NAGAATL
+959 NAPAATL

-983 SNTTASTTGATL
+983 SNTTASTSGATP
-995 IPNETS
+995 IPNETN
-1001 ATYTPTTTVA
+1001 ATFTPPTTAA

-1022 GGPTSASNCNTLTS
+1022 GGPSSASNCNTKTS
-1036 NFAEI
+1036 TFAEI

-1059 ATATPTALTVPSAS
+1059 ATATPTALTIPNAT

-1088 TASTTGGTLVASTAT
+1088 IASTTGGTLVASTAA
-1103 YTPNISNAGT
+1103 YTPNITSAGT
-1113 TYYFVNVSNGATGGA
+1113 TYYFANVSNGGTGGA
-1128 ATCNNLNS
+1128 AACNNLNS

-1143 HPLPVITSATFAT
+1143 HPLPVVTSGTFAT
-1156 QSLCISS
+1156 ESLCISS

-1186 NINANNTG
+1186 NINASNTG
-1194 GTLLTGET
+1194 GTLINGET

-1220 EITNSWGCKA
+1220 EITNSWGCKSTTP
-1230 VTAISG
+1230 VSG
-1236 AIKVYA
+1236 AIKVYS

-1250 IAAEYCVSP
+1250 IAADYCVSP
-1259 SAQATLLSVTAAT
+1259 TAQATLLSVTAAT

-1287 NSNSGGSAI
+1287 NSNSGGTII
-1296 GSATNATYR
+1296 GSATSATYR
-1305 PAITTAGATYYYVE
+1305 PAITTAGATYYYLE

-1339 VYSAPTISV
+1339 VYSAPTISA
-1348 NLTSSNYCK
+1348 NLASSNYCK
-1357 DAAANALSTTANNG
+1357 DAAANAISITVSST
-1371 GVGTLTYQWYEN
+1371 VGTLTYQWYEN

-1390 GSLITGVNS
+1390 GSTISGANS
-1399 ATYTPSTST
+1399 STYTPSTST
-1408 VGAKYYYVVIT
+1408 VGTKYYYVVVT

-1443 TIITHPITAS
+1443 TINTHPITAS

-1475 LSYQWY
+1475 LSYQWF
-1481 SNSSNTNTG
+1481 SNTTNTNSG
-1490 GTTITNTTTTYT
+1490 GTTITNITNTYT
-1502 PLSNTPGTYYYYVE
+1502 PPSTTPGTYYYYVE
-1516 VRNGATGGATACN
+1516 VRNGATDGATACN

-1542 LPVITSANFTA
+1542 LPFITSANFAA
-1553 ENVCVGTT
+1553 ENVCVGTN
-1561 ATSMTASATTT
+1561 ATSMTASATTA
-1572 TGTITGYQWYK
+1572 TGTITGFQWYK
-1583 NSTNS
+1583 NSSNS
-1588 YTGATQI
+1588 YTGATPI

-1604 PPTTTTGT
+1604 PPTTVTGT
-1612 TYYFCE
+1612 SYYYCE

-1627 NTPVSGAINV
+1627 NTSISGAINV

-1642 ITSQP
+1642 ITAQP
-1647 TGATYCQNVTSTPL
+1647 TGATYCQNVAATAL

-1678 SNPTNSNSSGTLL
+1678 SNTTNNNSSGTLL
-1691 TGATSATYTPST
+1691 SGAISATYTPST

-1747 GTQTLCLNATPSN
+1747 GSQSICLNTTPAN

-1766 TSTGTISSTGYQWY
+1766 TATGTISSTGYQWY
-1780 SNATNSTS
+1780 SNNTSSTS
-1788 GASLIA
+1788 GATLLVG
-1794 SANTSTYTP
+1794 ANANTYTP
-1803 PTNIAGTKFYFT
+1803 LTNVAGTKFYYA

-1828 VSGAI
+1828 FSGAI
-1833 NVNSLPTITAQPSI
+1833 IVNQLPSITAQPSI
-1847 SSQTKCLND
+1847 ASQTKCLND
-1856 AFTPLSVSATA
+1856 AFAPISVSATA

-1881 TNSTTGGTLVATNTS
+1881 TNSNTGGTLVATNTS
-1896 SAITNSYTPM
+1896 SASTNSYTPV
-1906 SSSAGALYYYVI
+1906 STSAGVLYYYVI

-1944 VQPSNTDQTACLNT
+1944 VHPSNTDQTACLNT
-1958 ATTDLTVSASAGSG
+1958 ATIDLTVNASAGSG

-2007 PPSTTV
+2007 PPSNTV

-2040 NPVAIINNQTNTY
+2040 NPVAIINNQNNTY
-2053 CSGTPFSRTLTTSGT
+2053 CSGTSFSRTLTTSGT

-2092 PGTAQATLNG
+2092 PGTAQTTLNG
-2102 TLTNPSNTPQT
+2102 TLVNPTNTPQT

-2140 TITVPAID
+2140 SITVADLNI
-2148 ACSGS
+2148 CSGTQ
-2153 AFAFTPAHGTNGN
+2153 FTFTPTDGTNGN
-2166 IIPANTTYTWTTPTV
+2166 IIPANTTYAWTTPSV
-2181 TGGITGGASA
+2181 TGGITGGAAA
-2191 SGQTGFSG
+2191 SGQTSFSG
-2199 NLTNPTNAQK
+2199 TLTNPTNTQK
-2209 TATYTLTPTSPVGPC
+2209 LATYTVTPTSPVGPC
-2224 TGDNFTIVVN
+2224 NGDNFTIVIN
-2234 VNAKPSIANKT
+2234 LNARPVIPNKT

-2251 DAFSIT
+2251 NAFSIT
-2257 PSNAGAEIVPAN
+2257 PTNGIGEIVPAN
-2269 TTYTWTVVDNTS
+2269 TSYSWTVQDNTNI
-2281 VTGESNNI
+2281 TGESNGNTTGNTI
-2289 TPANSIGQPLTNNS
+2289 SQTLTNNT
-2303 NLVQTVVYTVT
+2303 NTVQTLIYNVT
-2314 PVSGDVGFC
+2314 PVSGDVGNC
-2323 SGTPFTITVTVNPKP
+2323 TGPIFTITVTVNPKP
-2338 SISAKTVTA
+2338 AISAKTVTA
-2347 CSNELFTT
+2347 CSNQFFTA
-2355 TITNGTNNDIVP
+2355 TITNALNNDIVP
-2367 NGITYTWS
+2367 NGTVYTWS
-2375 VPIVTGN
+2375 LPIITGG
-2382 MTGGAAGNAALS
+2382 MTGGATGTGALT
-2394 VSGNLTNPTSVS
+2394 VSGNLTNPTSVE
-2406 QTATYTVR
+2406 QTATYTVS
-2414 PIVPGTTSC
+2414 PSVPGSTSC
-2423 TGPDFTVIATI
+2423 TGQDFTVIATI

-2441 VKSAVA
+2441 TKNTTA
-2447 CSNDAFTFTLS
+2447 CSNDAFTFSLT
-2458 DGVSTDV
+2458 DGVGTDV

-2470 TYSWSS
+2470 TYTWSS
-2476 PTVTGGLT
+2476 VPTVTGGLT
-2484 GGAAGNAQAIVGGT
+2484 GGATGSSQNTVGGT
-2498 LSNPSNSAQTATYS
+2498 LVNPSNTSQTATYNV
-2512 IIANSNNCLSTA
+2512 IANSNNCLSNQ
-2524 FAATATVYTRPLI
+2524 FSATATIYARPFLT
-2537 ITQNV
+2537 TQNV
-2542 QACSGTAFNVPLS
+2542 SSCSGSAFSVPLS
-2555 NGGGNILP
+2555 HGGGNILP
-2563 TNTTY
+2563 NATTY
-2568 TWTVALNNNVSGASD
+2568 TWTVAQNNNVTGATD
-2583 VNAPATS
+2583 VNVATPT
-2590 ISQTLTNN
+2590 ITQTLTNI
-2598 TNTDQLVV
+2598 TNTDQVV
-2606 YTVTPT
+2606 TYTVTPI
-2612 SGALGNCVG
+2612 SGIEGNCVG
-2621 LPFTVNVTVKP
+2621 QSFTVNVTVKP
-2632 KPFVTP
+2632 KPFVSA
-2638 QTEPICSG
+2638 QTETICSG
-2646 NNFTNA
+2646 SEFINE
-2652 PTNGNGNIIPT
+2652 PSNGNGNIIPA
-2663 GTTYTWTNPVSSPL
+2663 GTRYTWTAPTSNPV
-2677 GAITGGS
+2677 GAISGGS
-2684 TQAAAQ
+2684 VQTSPQ
-2690 TQVRQLLTNT
+2690 TQVKQLLTNN

-2714 ANSCSGSSYQLIVN
+2714 ANSCAGSSYQLIVN
-2728 VNPKPTITAMSS
+2728 VNPKPAISAMSAI
-2740 TICSS
+2740 ICSS
-2745 ETFTAAPVNNTNG
+2745 ETFTVSPVNITNG

-2763 TTYIWTVV
+2763 SSYTWEVA
-2771 DNPNITGE
+2771 DNPNVTGE
-2779 SNVTTASI
+2779 SRVTIGSA

-2794 NTSNIAQTIVYTVT
+2794 NTSNTQQTVTYTVL
-2808 PTSGDAGN
+2808 PKSGEAGA
-2816 CIGNSFT
+2816 CTGNTFT
-2823 VSVLVNPQ
+2823 VSILVNPQ
-2831 PSITAAQAQIVC
+2831 PTITTAQAQTVC
-2843 SGTAFNI
+2843 SGTPFNI
-2850 APVNNTDGIVPTNT
+2850 APVNNTDGIVPSNT
-2864 KYTWANPIDNPVG
+2864 KYTWGNPNDNPVG

-2885 LVAANS
+2885 LVASNS
-2891 VTQLLNNVTN
+2891 VSQLLNNITN

-2921 FTAVITIN
+2921 FTAIITVN
-2929 PKPAINAQ
+2929 PKPNINAQ
-2937 ARTICSDELFTV
+2937 ARTICSEETFTV
-2949 SPVNSADGIVPNN
+2949 LPVNSADGIVPNN
-2962 TTYTWPIPVSNPIG
+2962 TTYTWSNPVSNPVG
-2976 AVTGGSTQT
+2976 AITGWSAQT
-2985 VASANISQRLT
+2985 TASNNISQQLT
-2996 NTTNAAATLTYSVTP
+2996 NTTNAAATLTYRVIP
-3011 KSGAAG
+3011 KSGDAG
-3017 SCPGTPFNV
+3017 NCQGEIFNV
-3026 VVNVNAKP
+3026 VVSVNAKP
-3034 VIGNQTREVCSGT
+3034 VIGNQTRAICSGS
-3047 AFNLPLVNG
+3047 AFSVALTNG
-3056 GSTIIPANTTYTWF
+3056 GSTIIPTGTTYTWF

-3081 SDINVDQSSIGQT
+3081 SDVTIGQSSISQT
-3094 LVNNTNV
+3094 LTNNTNV
-3101 AQQITYTITPKS
+3101 AQQITYTVTPKS
-3113 GATGNCIGSTFL
+3113 GATGQCIGATFL
-3125 LTVTVNPKPSI
+3125 VTVTVNPKPVI
-3136 TTQTQTICSNGTF
+3136 TTQTSIICSNETF
-3149 TILPVNGGNLIV
+3149 LITPVNGGNLIV
-3161 PANTTYTWPA
+3161 PANTTFTWTA
-3171 PTNISGGAISGGAAQ
+3171 PTSNPLGAISGGAAQ
-3186 LSSVSSISQ
+3186 LSSVSNISQ
-3195 LLTNNSN
+3195 LLSNNSN
-3202 SQGVLRYIVTPTSGA
+3202 SQGLLTYVVTPTSGTA
-3217 TGTCPGAPFN
+3217 GACVGAPFN

-3232 SPKPILTSTLTPPAI
+3232 SPKPILTSTLTPAAI

-3253 SYNPISPTDGVSWIW
+3253 SYNPISPTDGVSWVW
-3268 TRNTITGITNTA
+3268 TRNTVVGISNTA
-3280 GTGTGVINETLINTS
+3280 GTGTGVINETLINTTP
-3295 ANPITVPYV
+3295 NRITVPYS

-3321 VFPTPQLTSLLTL
+3321 VNPTPQLTSLLTL

-3354 SYTWSRASIAGISNP
+3354 TYTWTRSNIAGISNP
-3369 ATNGSGAISETLT
+3369 AANGSGAVSETLT
-3382 NTSPNPIVVN
+3382 NTSPNPIVVT

-3422 GGLRADCGPTS
+3422 DGTRADCGPTS
-3433 RTLIN
+3433 RVLVN
-3438 SSSVNSNPLT
+3438 NSSVNSNPLT
-3448 NGTFTWGIDIIR
+3448 NGTFTWGIDILR

-3503 GCLNTYRDTITIHP
+3503 GCLNTYRDTITVHP
-3517 DARIDLKIG
+3517 DAHIDLTIG
-3526 TTAACAPFNA
+3526 TTAACTPFNA
-3536 VNSINVIN
+3536 INALNVVN

-3568 GNILSNTIS
+3568 GNILSNTTS

-3586 NADDTLHIALKVNS
+3586 NPDDTLHIALKVNS

-3640 TSYIGPNRTTSS
+3640 TSYIGPNRTTST

-3689 LVISETVNNCK
+3689 LVVSETINNCK

-3717 FTVDKANEVCTTIDG
+3717 FTIDKADEVCTTIDG

-3743 KNGTVPQYKW
+3743 KNGTMPQYKW

-3849 DSLQRQWTVLPMGGL
+3849 DSLQREWTVLPMGGL

-3875 VIFPVNT
+3875 VIFPVNN

-3978 IVDSI
+3978 VVDSI
-3983 YSVRLFV
+3983 YTVRLFV

-4009 NARAFFNTDTLGCA
+4009 NAKAFFNTDTLGCA

-4035 FPQANDIWRYE
+4035 FPEANDIWRYE

-4060 DSSVLAPDYIIQNES
+4060 DSSVLAPDYIIENES

-4095 SRQIITRPN
+4095 SRKVITRPN
-4104 SVKAIVTADST
+4104 SVKAIVAADST

-4151 NINSPIFI
+4151 NINSPTFI
-4159 FKNNSNVSDSILYVK
+4159 FKNNSNISDSILYVK

-4220 NESIVAKNNVYNAA
+4220 TESVVAKNNVYNAA

-4243 RPAGLQVLPTSTNRR
+4243 RPAGLQVLPTSTNRQ
-4258 FQLQFGDNPGNIDT
+4258 FQLQFGDNPGDVDT
-4272 IYAVKLTATSLN
+4272 IYTVKLTATSLN

-4299 PNVRFTISN
+4299 PNVRFSISN
-4308 ALICGESTLQL
+4308 TLICGESTLQL

-4347 VTATSPK
+4347 ATATSPK

-4372 VALTVNGCTDSTIVQ
+4372 VALTVNGCTDSSIVQ

-4400 SDTASCIDSITIKFK
+4400 SDTSSCIDSITIKFK
-4415 DESIPRTPETITGWT
+4415 DESIPRTPETITGWA

-4438 ATIKNPVHFYNKPG
+4438 ANIKNPVHFYNKPG

-4472 KTLIVYGAP
+4472 KTLIVHGAP
-4481 KALFTMPKKV
+4481 KALFSMPKKV
-4491 CQTDTIRFTNKTIL
+4491 CQTDTIRFTNNTIL

-4520 GSSINTNANPSHV
+4520 GSSINTSANPTHV

-4556 VYDTITVAGF
+4556 VFDTITVAGF
-4566 PSAGFTH
+4566 PTVGFTH

-4582 NFIDTSKAGFADT
+4582 NFIDTSKVGFADT
-4595 LGSWRWSFD
+4595 LGNWRWTFD
-4604 NGSFSNQA
+4604 DGSFSNQP

-4619 NLRTYN
+4619 NLRIYN
-4625 VKLLVS
+4625 VKLLIS

-4659 SLSCIDSIS
+4659 SLSCMDTIQ
-4668 VKFTDFSSTYAPT
+4668 VKFTDLSTTYAPT
-4681 TIRNWNWNF
+4681 TIRNWNWSF
-4690 GDGTT
+4690 GDGNT
-4695 STMQSPTHFF
+4695 STVQSPTHVFR
-4705 NKPGKYYITL
+4705 KPGKYFITL
-4715 TVTNNEGCTSLPLTK
+4715 TVTNNEGCTSLPLIK

-4736 SPKAAFVMPEKVCQ
+4736 SPKAAFAMPKKVCQ
-4750 TDTIRF
+4750 TDSIRF
-4756 TNKTQLGYGSITFAS
+4756 TNKTQLGFGSITFAS

-4780 INTNANPS
+4780 INTSANAT

-4795 IFVVSLKVKADSSCT
+4795 IFIVSLKVKADSSCT
-4810 TSTVYDTITVAGFPS
+4810 TSTVFDTITVAGFPTV
-4825 AGFTHQ
+4825 GFTHQ

-4849 ADTLGS
+4849 ADTLGN
-4855 WRWSFDNGSFSNQA
+4855 WRWTFDDGSFSNQP

-4875 SNLRTYNVKLLVS
+4875 SNLRIYNVKLLIS

-4907 PIASFNMSDSLSCID
+4907 PIASFNMSDSLSCMDTIQV
-4922 SIKIKFT
+4922 KFT
-4929 DLSSTYAPTTIRN
+4929 DLSTTYAPTTIRN
-4942 WNWNFGDGSSS
+4942 WNWSFGDGNTS
-4953 TTQSPTHL
+4953 TVQSPTHV
-4961 FNKPGKYYI
+4961 FRKPGKYFI

-4984 LTKQLIVYGSP
+4984 LIKQLIVYGSP

-5045 THRFKFAGKFGV
+5045 THRFKFAGTFEV

-5071 FVDSVT
+5071 FIDSVT

-5087 ITNYCVETPIFFK
+5087 IANYCVETPIFFK
-5100 DSSVAGYAD
+5100 DSSLAGYAD
-5109 KVGSWRWDFGDNSFS
+5109 KVGSWRWNFGDNSFS

-5133 NRIGTF
+5133 KNIGIF
-5139 PVKLLVS
+5139 PVQLIVS
-5146 GNLCPY
+5146 GTLCPSM
-5152 LQDSITIPLKIIDRR
+5152 QDSITVPLKIIDRR

-5173 IKYLQYNIAQSLCAL
+5173 IKYLQYNVAQSLCAL
-5188 PGGNKYTWSP
+5188 PGGDKYTWSP

-5218 TIYKI
+5218 TTYKI

-5253 IPASNNRDNAIFKPI
+5253 IPASSNRDNAIFKPI

-5273 VIKYFK
+5273 AIKYFK

-5284 GHEVFSTS
+5284 GHEVFTTS

>member
-1 MKKTLQKSSL
+1 M
-11 FFIGMLI
+11 
-18 SLIAFTQTTPRSIT
+18 
-32 FQTIPTGAYGK
+32 
-43 GSSIAALFTPAG
+43 
-55 AYPVNN
+55 
-61 TTFNLYLSDADGNF
+61 
-75 NSTASNTPIGS
+75 
-86 AQTHYITFIN
+86 
-96 GLIPTNASASNTY
+96 
-109 KLKITAVDGSGGVLA
+109 
-124 TATSSFSINIQNTTG
+124 
-139 TNGNSTSQTF
+139 
-149 TSPADASPFISYSVN
+149 
-164 SNIGLFGRCVASS
+164 
-177 DDVYVQNNTSTSVS
+177 
-191 LSVKNEFDGTTI
+191 
-203 TAYNNDAFVTQNQN
+203 
-217 INVPANQK
+217 
-225 LKLTGSPQK
+225 
-234 VHYRFFQTIT
+234 
-244 DAAQSNTISTKA
+244 
-256 YFFMNNDLSAPFS
+256 
-269 ALLNVV
+269 
-275 CYDLGSPGIFTFKTD
+275 
-290 IDPTRVG
+290 
-297 SAFFNYPGNIYTAK
+297 
-311 WDDNSANYVTSIQ
+311 
-324 DIVDKAGL
+324 
-332 LTHPYSESS
+332 
-341 CGKNVIASGQT
+341 
-352 IYNSF
+352 
-357 GPSMTVAEPSTCSQT
+357 AER
-372 QEALTPIQIFPK
+372 A
-384 PKISYTGPTK
+384 
-394 GCVGAA
+394 
-400 LTFTN
+400 
-405 TSIISPQG
+405 
-413 SKTVAGCTTP
+413 
-423 NVLFYWFVDGVQAA
+423 
-437 ISTDFTT
+437 
-444 SSLSLGNHTI
+444 H
-454 QLAPFTGG
+454 
-462 TTYSCTPAP
+462 
-471 YETLVCIEAAPPA
+471 
-484 NAASFALI
+484 
-492 DVDNIRNLDTT
+492 
-503 ICPANSP
+503 
-510 FLVVNKSTTLT
+510 
-521 SGTYCSALEYNWKLT
+521 
-536 GPAGFTEINTTVSS
+536 
-550 TSPNFT
+550 
-556 VPSLT
+556 
-561 IKGDYTLTL
+561 
-570 NVSNPCGT
+570 
-578 SNTFTRKIT
+578 
-587 VLERPVITTQP
+587 
-598 TNLTVCDGLNTTF
+598 
-611 TAVAAGSNLT
+611 
-621 YKWQVKIPSGTYT
+621 
-634 DVTNTGVYS
+634 
-643 GATTASLTITGGTV
+643 
-657 SMNGYKY
+657 
-664 QLIVSGSC
+664 
-672 TPAVTSNEV
+672 
-681 TLTVN
+681 
-686 PRPTSVISGS
+686 
-696 TTVCANL
+696 
-703 PATISIALTGTAPWN
+703 
-718 LTYSDGTTSTS
+718 
-729 ISTSSSTYTFSV
+729 
-741 SLATTKTYTVTSL
+741 
-754 TDANCTATIGDRTG
+754 
-768 SAVITVNPLPT
+768 
-779 ITGTLN
+779 
-785 ACVGSTTQL
+785 
-794 SGSATADAT
+794 
-803 TPWSS
+803 
-808 ASTGVATISNTGLV
+808 
-822 TGISSGTSVITY
+822 
-834 KNSNGCIITATVTIN
+834 
-849 PLPTVSIPN
+849 
-858 TPQSLCKSSGSP
+858 
-870 SGSVITP
+870 
-877 TATTTI
+877 
-883 STYQWYSN
+883 
-891 TTASNTGGTQVATTN
+891 
-906 TFTPPNTNAGELY
+906 
-919 YYVTVTN
+919 
-926 NNGCIATSNVSGS
+926 
-939 IKVYSQPTITP
+939 
-950 LPTSTSYCI
+950 
-959 NAGAATL
+959 
-966 TPTITNGGYG
+966 
-976 TLSYQWY
+976 
-983 SNTTASTTGATL
+983 
-995 IPNETS
+995 
-1001 ATYTPTTTVA
+1001 
-1011 GVKYYY
+1011 
-1017 VIATN
+1017 
-1022 GGPTSASNCNTLTS
+1022 
-1036 NFAEI
+1036 
-1041 KVYATPTIPTD
+1041 
-1052 PVTATYC
+1052 
-1059 ATATPTALTVPSAS
+1059 
-1073 AGGYGTATYQWYSNT
+1073 
-1088 TASTTGGTLVASTAT
+1088 
-1103 YTPNISNAGT
+1103 
-1113 TYYFVNVSNGATGGA
+1113 
-1128 ATCNNLNS
+1128 
-1136 GIATITV
+1136 
-1143 HPLPVITSATFAT
+1143 
-1156 QSLCISS
+1156 
-1163 TATSMT
+1163 
-1169 ASATTATGTIA
+1169 
-1180 SYQWFS
+1180 
-1186 NINANNTG
+1186 
-1194 GTLLTGET
+1194 
-1202 NATFTPPTNA
+1202 
-1212 TGTTYYYC
+1212 
-1220 EITNSWGCKA
+1220 
-1230 VTAISG
+1230 
-1236 AIKVYA
+1236 
-1242 AATISAQP
+1242 
-1250 IAAEYCVSP
+1250 
-1259 SAQATLLSVTAAT
+1259 
-1272 NAPGSLTYKW
+1272 
-1282 YSNTS
+1282 
-1287 NSNSGGSAI
+1287 
-1296 GSATNATYR
+1296 
-1305 PAITTAGATYYYVE
+1305 
-1319 VGNGGPVGCA
+1319 
-1329 TTTSNAVLIN
+1329 
-1339 VYSAPTISV
+1339 
-1348 NLTSSNYCK
+1348 
-1357 DAAANALSTTANNG
+1357 
-1371 GVGTLTYQWYEN
+1371 
-1383 TTASTAT
+1383 
-1390 GSLITGVNS
+1390 
-1399 ATYTPSTST
+1399 
-1408 VGAKYYYVVIT
+1408 
-1419 NGGPTSTCN
+1419 
-1428 TITSAIATINVYAAP
+1428 
-1443 TIITHPITAS
+1443 
-1453 YCKDNTVTPLTV
+1453 
-1465 GGATTGGLGT
+1465 
-1475 LSYQWY
+1475 
-1481 SNSSNTNTG
+1481 
-1490 GTTITNTTTTYT
+1490 
-1502 PLSNTPGTYYYYVE
+1502 
-1516 VRNGATGGATACN
+1516 
-1529 TTPSNVATITIHP
+1529 
-1542 LPVITSANFTA
+1542 
-1553 ENVCVGTT
+1553 
-1561 ATSMTASATTT
+1561 
-1572 TGTITGYQWYK
+1572 
-1583 NSTNS
+1583 
-1588 YTGATQI
+1588 
-1595 ANETNATFT
+1595 
-1604 PPTTTTGT
+1604 
-1612 TYYFCE
+1612 YYFCE

-1678 SNPTNSNSSGTLL
+1678 SNPTNSNSGGTLL

-1760 LSVTAS
+1760 LNVTAS
-1766 TSTGTISSTGYQWY
+1766 TATGTISSTGYQWY

-1896 SAITNSYTPM
+1896 SAITNSYTPL

-1979 YKTNSLTGSPIWT
+1979 YKTTSLSPVSWT

-2153 AFAFTPAHGTNGN
+2153 AFTFTPAHGTNGN
-2166 IIPANTTYTWTTPTV
+2166 VIPANTTYTWTTPTV

-2257 PSNAGAEIVPAN
+2257 PLNAGVEIVPAN

-2441 VKSAVA
+2441 VKYAVA
-2447 CSNDAFTFTLS
+2447 CSNDAFTFTLT
-2458 DGVSTDV
+2458 DGVGTDV

-2714 ANSCSGSSYQLIVN
+2714 ANSCAGSSYQLIVN

-3017 SCPGTPFNV
+3017 SCPGTPFNI

-3047 AFNLPLVNG
+3047 GFNLPLVNG

-3081 SDINVDQSSIGQT
+3081 SDVNVDQSSIGQT

-3517 DARIDLKIG
+3517 DARIDLTIG

-3536 VNSINVIN
+3536 VNSTNVVN

-3887 AYKIKQTVTSLA
+3887 AYKIKQTVTSLT

-4243 RPAGLQVLPTSTNRR
+4243 RPAGLQVLPTSTNRQ

-4465 CSSLPTR
+4465 CSSLPTT
-4472 KTLIVYGAP
+4472 KTLIVHGAP

-4582 NFIDTSKAGFADT
+4582 NFIDTSKVGFADT
-4595 LGSWRWSFD
+4595 LGSWRWTFD

-4715 TVTNNEGCTSLPLTK
+4715 TVTNNEGCTSLPLIK

-4736 SPKAAFVMPEKVCQ
+4736 SPKAAFVMHEKVCQ

-4842 DTSKAGF
+4842 DTSKVGF

-4855 WRWSFDNGSFSNQA
+4855 WRWTFDNGSFSNQA

-5008 DSIPF
+5008 DTIPF

-5024 KFISYTW
+5024 KFISYNW
-5031 DFGDG
+5031 EFGDG
-5036 IPLNYTANP
+5036 SAIDYTASP
-5045 THRFKFAGKFGV
+5045 KHRFKVAGTFGV

-5071 FVDSVT
+5071 YIDTIT
-5077 VIGYPKAKFG
+5077 VIGFPKAKFG